1 MKRPDHIRVR
11 GARVNNL
18 RNIDVDIPLDALV
31 GVAGVSGSG
40 KSSLALDVLYAE
52 GSRRY
57 LDALSTYT
65 RRRMTQA
72 RRPQVDA
79 VSYLPP
85 ALALRQRPG
94 VGGMRSTFGTM
105 TELLNV
111 LRLMFSRLGSHRCPN
126 GHACPP
132 SLAVAAE
139 REMVCGQCGASFMG
153 PGAEDLAF
161 NSTGA
166 CLRCQG
172 TGIVRDVDDA
182 TLVPDESMTID
193 EGAVVPWR
201 TFGFNVQPDIVREFG
216 VRTDVPFSELTD
228 AERDIVFHGPEEKK
242 HIVIPSVKG
251 IHELDFTFR
260 NARLTVLK
268 ELERATDEKRFA
280 KVAKFLVERTCPD
293 CGGTRLSA
301 AARAPR
307 IGEYGL
313 ADVTAWALRD
323 VLTWGRRVPDMMPR
337 DMRPMAQTLSTTL
350 LEMGERLMQ
359 LGLGYL
365 TLDRSAAS
373 LSTGERQRAQLSRA
387 VRNETT
393 GVLYVLDEPSTGL
406 HPANIE
412 GLIGVMHDLLDAGN
426 SVLFVDHDVRVLR
439 AADHFIEMGPGAG
452 VQGGHVIAQ
461 GTPEQIAANPRSRI
475 AGFLNGGEPAV
486 VRGRVPLPPLP
497 ADWTVPGVQGDDDAD
512 GNGIGND
519 GVAGVAAQD
528 GGIGDGDDA
537 DRVGGAGDV
546 GHGTAAAPAE
556 SADRIGAADHAERAD
571 HDGCDDQSWIRL
583 STSAIHTVKPLDVA
597 IPSGRLTAVT
607 GVSGSGKTTMVLESL
622 VPALESCSGDGA
634 LPAHV
639 TSIDPAGI
647 ERVRIVDS
655 TPIGINVRSTL
666 ATYSGIMDM
675 LRRAFAGTATAK
687 ARGLKVADFSY
698 NTGSLRCPQCDGT
711 GQVDL
716 DVQFLPDV
724 TIPCPDCAGRRYRPE
739 ADAVRLAT
747 PNRPQGMTLPQVLAL
762 SVSEALEVFAPAGK
776 TRRSGGWA
784 DTSAERSASERQD
797 TQPGTSTVASRH
809 SNESSHDCGA
819 AQSDEHGS
827 DAAALAAGD
836 MISANLLRRIHTA
849 LATLDDLGLGYLT
862 LGEDTPSL
870 SGGEAQRLKLSNELG
885 KRQGTSMFV
894 LDEPTTGL
902 HPLDVRTLI
911 EVLQR
916 LLDGGATIVVI
927 EHDLD
932 MIANADFVIDMGP
945 GGGEDGGRIVAAG
958 TPEQIAA
965 NPASVTG
972 RYLAP
977 VLR

>member
-1 MKRPDHIRVR
+1 MGGRPDAVKVR

-18 RNIDVDIPLDALV
+18 RNVDVDIPLGSLV
-31 GVAGVSGSG
+31 GIAGVSGSG

-72 RRPQVDA
+72 RRPQVDEI
-79 VSYLPP
+79 SYLPP

-94 VGGMRSTFGTM
+94 AGGMRSTFGTM

-111 LRLMFSRLGSHRCPN
+111 LRLMFSRLASHRCPN
-126 GHACPP
+126 GHYAPP
-132 SLAVAAE
+132 SLDVATGADT
-139 REMVCGQCGASFMG
+139 VCPECGVAFMG

-172 TGIVRDVDDA
+172 TGIVREVDDA
-182 TLVPDESMTID
+182 TLVPDESLTID

-216 VRTDVPFSELTD
+216 VRTNVPFRNLTD
-228 AERDIVFHGPEEKK
+228 AEREIVFNGPEEKK
-242 HIVIPSVKG
+242 HIVVTSMKG
-251 IHELDFTFR
+251 VHDLDFTFR

-268 ELERATDEKRFA
+268 ELERAVDEKRFA

-293 CGGTRLSA
+293 CGGTRLSE

-307 IGEYGL
+307 IGGYGL
-313 ADVTAWALRD
+313 AEVTAMPLRD
-323 VLTWGRRVPDMMPR
+323 VLAWAKGVPDALPAEMR
-337 DMRPMAQTLSTTL
+337 DMAATLVATL
-350 LEMGERLMQ
+350 QEMGGRLMQ

-365 TLDRSAAS
+365 ALDRSSAS

-426 SVLFVDHDVRVLR
+426 SVVFVDHDVRVLR
-439 AADHFIEMGPGAG
+439 AADRFIEMGPGAG
-452 VQGGHVIAQ
+452 REGGRVVAQ
-461 GTPEQIAANPRSRI
+461 GTPDEIAANHDSRI
-475 AGFLNGGEPAV
+475 AGFLTGREASV
-486 VRGRVPLPPLP
+486 VRERAVIPPLP
-497 ADWTVPGVQGDDDAD
+497 SDWTGPVPGVVGEFD
-512 GNGIGND
+512 GTGSVSD
-519 GVAGVAAQD
+519 SV
-528 GGIGDGDDA
+528 GGRNLAIEAVSDGDA
-537 DRVGGAGDV
+537 GQYAIGG
-546 GHGTAAAPAE
+546 E
-556 SADRIGAADHAERAD
+556 SATDRTWLRMATAP
-571 HDGCDDQSWIRL
+571 
-583 STSAIHTVKPLDVA
+583 IHTVRALDVA
-597 IPSGRLTAVT
+597 IPRGRLTAVT
-607 GVSGSGKTTMVLESL
+607 GVSGSGKTTMILESL
-622 VPALESCSGDGA
+622 VPAIEACTEDRP

-639 TSIDPAGI
+639 TSIDPAGV

-666 ATYSGIMDM
+666 ATYSGVMDM
-675 LRRAFAGTATAK
+675 LRRAFAATDAAK
-687 ARGLKVADFSY
+687 ARGFKLADFSY

-711 GQVDL
+711 GRVDL
-716 DVQFLPDV
+716 DIQFLPDV
-724 TIPCPDCAGRRYRPE
+724 TIPCPSCEGRRFRPE

-747 PNRPQGMTLPQVLAL
+747 PGRPLGLTMSEVLAL
-762 SVSEALEVFAPAGK
+762 SVDEALAVFDSKKDAEREVGSSTSDDPVSPDDVVRAGSSVRDADAVPAGRGDLIAPAL
-776 TRRSGGWA
+776 
-784 DTSAERSASERQD
+784 
-797 TQPGTSTVASRH
+797 
-809 SNESSHDCGA
+809 C
-819 AQSDEHGS
+819 
-827 DAAALAAGD
+827 
-836 MISANLLRRIHTA
+836 RRIHTA
-849 LATLDDLGLGYLT
+849 LETLSSLGLGYLT

-885 KRQGTSMFV
+885 KKQHTSMFV

-911 EVLQR
+911 GVLQR

-945 GGGEDGGRIVAAG
+945 GGGEDGGRIVAVG
-958 TPEQIAA
+958 TPEDIAD
-965 NPASVTG
+965 NPDSLTG
-972 RYLAP
+972 RYLKS
-977 VLR
+977 VL

>member
-1 MKRPDHIRVR
+1 MGGRPDAVKVR

-18 RNIDVDIPLDALV
+18 RNVDVDIPLGSLV
-31 GVAGVSGSG
+31 GIAGVSGSG

-72 RRPQVDA
+72 RRPQVDSI
-79 VSYLPP
+79 SYLPP
-85 ALALRQRPG
+85 ALALHQRPG
-94 VGGMRSTFGTM
+94 AGGMRSTFGTM

-111 LRLMFSRLGSHRCPN
+111 LRLMFSRLASHRCPN
-126 GHACPP
+126 GHYCPP
-132 SLAVAAE
+132 SLAVATGADT
-139 REMVCGQCGASFMG
+139 VCPECGAAFMG

-166 CLRCQG
+166 CPRCQG

-182 TLVPDESMTID
+182 TLVPDESLSID

-216 VRTDVPFSELTD
+216 VRTNVPFRELTE
-228 AERDIVFHGPEEKK
+228 AEREIVFNGPEEKK
-242 HIVIPSVKG
+242 HIVVTSMKG
-251 IHELDFTFR
+251 VHDLDFTFR

-268 ELERATDEKRFA
+268 EFDRAVDEKRFA

-293 CGGTRLSA
+293 CDGTRLGD

-307 IGEYGL
+307 IGAYGL
-313 ADVTAWALRD
+313 AEVTSWALRD
-323 VLTWGRRVPDMMPR
+323 ILDWGKGVPAMLPA
-337 DMRPMAQTLSTTL
+337 DMREMAETLTATL
-350 LEMGERLMQ
+350 LEMGGRLIQ

-365 TLDRSAAS
+365 TLARSSAS
-373 LSTGERQRAQLSRA
+373 LSTGERQRAQLARA

-426 SVLFVDHDVRVLR
+426 SVVFVDHDVRVLR
-439 AADHFIEMGPGAG
+439 AADRFIEMGPGAG
-452 VQGGHVIAQ
+452 REGGRVVAQ
-461 GTPEQIAANPRSRI
+461 GTPDEIAANHDSRI
-475 AGFLNGGEPAV
+475 AGFLTGREASV
-486 VRGRVPLPPLP
+486 VRERAVIPSLPS
-497 ADWTVPGVQGDDDAD
+497 DWTGPVPGVVGEFD
-512 GNGIGND
+512 GTGSVSD
-519 GVAGVAAQD
+519 SV
-528 GGIGDGDDA
+528 GGRNLAIEAVSDGDA
-537 DRVGGAGDV
+537 GQYAIGGEFATDRTWLRMA
-546 GHGTAAAPAE
+546 TAP
-556 SADRIGAADHAERAD
+556 
-571 HDGCDDQSWIRL
+571 
-583 STSAIHTVKPLDVA
+583 IHTVRALDVA
-597 IPSGRLTAVT
+597 IPRGRLTAVT
-607 GVSGSGKTTMVLESL
+607 GVSGSGKTTMILESL
-622 VPALESCSGDGA
+622 VPAIEACTEDRP

-639 TSIDPAGI
+639 TSIDPAGV

-666 ATYSGIMDM
+666 ATYSGVMDM
-675 LRRAFAGTATAK
+675 LRRAFAATDAAK
-687 ARGLKVADFSY
+687 ARGFKLADFSY

-711 GQVDL
+711 GRVDL
-716 DVQFLPDV
+716 DIQFLPDV
-724 TIPCPDCAGRRYRPE
+724 TIPCPSCEGRRYRPE

-747 PNRPQGMTLPQVLAL
+747 PGRPRGLTMPQMLAL
-762 SVSEALEVFAPAGK
+762 SVDEALAVFDSKKDAEREVGSSTSHDPVSQDDVVRAGSSVRDADAVPAG
-776 TRRSGGWA
+776 R
-784 DTSAERSASERQD
+784 
-797 TQPGTSTVASRH
+797 
-809 SNESSHDCGA
+809 
-819 AQSDEHGS
+819 
-827 DAAALAAGD
+827 GD
-836 MISANLLRRIHTA
+836 LIAPTLCRRIHAA
-849 LATLDDLGLGYLT
+849 LETLSSLGLGYLT

-885 KRQGTSMFV
+885 RRQHTSMFV

-911 EVLQR
+911 GVLQR

-945 GGGEDGGRIVAAG
+945 GGGEDGGRIVAVG
-958 TPEQIAA
+958 TPEDIAD
-965 NPASVTG
+965 NPDSLTG
-972 RYLAP
+972 RYLKS
-977 VLR
+977 VL

>member
-1 MKRPDHIRVR
+1 MPKAIKIT

-18 RNIDVDIPLDALV
+18 KNIDVSIPLDELV
-31 GVAGVSGSG
+31 GIAGVSGSG

-72 RRPQVDA
+72 RRPQVDEI
-79 VSYLPP
+79 SYLPP

-94 VGGMRSTFGTM
+94 AGGMRSTFGTM

-126 GHACPP
+126 GHYAPP
-132 SLAVAAE
+132 SLDVATGADT
-139 REMVCGQCGASFMG
+139 VCPECGVSFMG

-172 TGIVRDVDDA
+172 TGIVREVDDS
-182 TLVPDESMTID
+182 TLVPDESLTID

-216 VRTDVPFSELTD
+216 VRTNVPFRNLTD
-228 AERDIVFHGPEEKK
+228 AEREIVFNGPEEKK
-242 HIVIPSVKG
+242 HIVVTSMKG
-251 IHELDFTFR
+251 VHDLDFTFR

-268 ELERATDEKRFA
+268 ELERAADEKRFA

-293 CGGTRLSA
+293 CDGTRLSD

-313 ADVTAWALRD
+313 AEVTAWPLRD
-323 VLTWGRRVPDMMPR
+323 VLAWSKDVPDALPSEMR
-337 DMRPMAQTLSTTL
+337 DMAVTLVTTL
-350 LEMGERLMQ
+350 QEMGDRLMQ

-365 TLDRSAAS
+365 TLDRSSAS

-426 SVLFVDHDVRVLR
+426 SVVFVDHDVRVLR

-452 VQGGHVIAQ
+452 REGGRILAQ
-461 GTPEQIAANPRSRI
+461 GTPDQIAANPDSRI
-475 AGFLNGGEPAV
+475 AGFLTGREPSV
-486 VRGRVPLPPLP
+486 VRERAAIPPLP
-497 ADWTVPGVQGDDDAD
+497 ADWAEVTAGSAVSPD
-512 GNGIGND
+512 GEGEYAPSA
-519 GVAGVAAQD
+519 VS
-528 GGIGDGDDA
+528 
-537 DRVGGAGDV
+537 DV
-546 GHGTAAAPAE
+546 DAE
-556 SADRIGAADHAERAD
+556 SSAFGCESGANHPWLRMATAP
-571 HDGCDDQSWIRL
+571 
-583 STSAIHTVKPLDVA
+583 IHTVHALDVA
-597 IPSGRLTAVT
+597 IPRGRLTAVT
-607 GVSGSGKTTMVLESL
+607 GVSGSGKTTMILESL
-622 VPALESCSGDGA
+622 VPAIEACTEDRP

-647 ERVRIVDS
+647 DRVRIVDS

-666 ATYSGIMDM
+666 ATYSGVMDM
-675 LRRAFAGTATAK
+675 LRRAFAGTGA
-687 ARGLKVADFSY
+687 ARAHGYKVADFSY

-711 GQVDL
+711 GRVDL
-716 DVQFLPDV
+716 DIQFLPDV
-724 TIPCPDCAGRRYRPE
+724 TIPCPGCEGRRFRVE
-739 ADAVRLAT
+739 ADAVRLVT
-747 PNRPQGMTLPQVLAL
+747 STRPQGLTMPEVLAL
-762 SVSEALEVFAPAGK
+762 SVDEALAVFDPKGSVKCEMRDAAP
-776 TRRSGGWA
+776 
-784 DTSAERSASERQD
+784 
-797 TQPGTSTVASRH
+797 VASNGLVAGGDTAMRT
-809 SNESSHDCGA
+809 
-819 AQSDEHGS
+819 S
-827 DAAALAAGD
+827 DAIRAGVD
-836 MISANLLRRIHTA
+836 DRIAPTLCRRIHSA
-849 LATLDDLGLGYLT
+849 LETLSSLGLGYLT

-885 KRQGTSMFV
+885 KKQHTSMFV

-911 EVLQR
+911 GVLQR

-945 GGGEDGGRIVAAG
+945 GGGEDGGRIVAIGA
-958 TPEQIAA
+958 PEDIAD
-965 NPASVTG
+965 NPDSLTG
-972 RYLAP
+972 RYLRS
-977 VLR
+977 VL

>member
-1 MKRPDHIRVR
+1 MGGRPDAVKVR

-18 RNIDVDIPLDALV
+18 RNVDVDIPLDSLV
-31 GVAGVSGSG
+31 GIAGVSGSG
-40 KSSLALDVLYAE
+40 KSSLAFDVLYAE

-72 RRPQVDA
+72 RRPQVDSI
-79 VSYLPP
+79 SYLPP
-85 ALALRQRPG
+85 ALALHQRPG
-94 VGGMRSTFGTM
+94 AGGMRSTFGTM

-111 LRLMFSRLGSHRCPN
+111 LRLMFSSLASHRCPN
-126 GHACPP
+126 GHYHAPTI
-132 SLAVAAE
+132 AVAAE
-139 REMVCGQCGASFMG
+139 SPMFCEECGERIMP

-166 CLRCQG
+166 CPRCQG

-182 TLVPDESMTID
+182 TLVPDESLSID

-216 VRTDVPFSELTD
+216 VRTNVPFRELTET
-228 AERDIVFHGPEEKK
+228 EREIVFNGPEEKK
-242 HIVIPSVKG
+242 HIVVTSMKG
-251 IHELDFTFR
+251 VHDLDFTFR

-268 ELERATDEKRFA
+268 ELDRAVDEKRFA
-280 KVAKFLVERTCPD
+280 KVAKFLAERTCPD
-293 CGGTRLSA
+293 CGGTRLSD

-307 IGEYGL
+307 IGGVGL
-313 ADVTAWALRD
+313 AEVTAWPLRD
-323 VLTWGRRVPDMMPR
+323 VLEWSKDVPDALPSEMR
-337 DMRPMAQTLSTTL
+337 DMAVTLVTTL
-350 LEMGERLMQ
+350 QEMGDRLMQ

-365 TLDRSAAS
+365 TLDRSSAS

-426 SVLFVDHDVRVLR
+426 SVVFVDHDVRVLR
-439 AADHFIEMGPGAG
+439 AADRFIEMGPGAG
-452 VQGGHVIAQ
+452 REGGRILAQ
-461 GTPEQIAANPRSRI
+461 GTPDQIAANPDSRI
-475 AGFLNGGEPAV
+475 AGFLTGREPSV
-486 VRGRVPLPPLP
+486 VRERAAIPPLP
-497 ADWTVPGVQGDDDAD
+497 ADWAEVTAGSAVSPD
-512 GNGIGND
+512 GEGEYAPSA
-519 GVAGVAAQD
+519 VS
-528 GGIGDGDDA
+528 
-537 DRVGGAGDV
+537 DV
-546 GHGTAAAPAE
+546 DAE
-556 SADRIGAADHAERAD
+556 SSAFGCESGANHPWLRMATAP
-571 HDGCDDQSWIRL
+571 
-583 STSAIHTVKPLDVA
+583 IHTVHALDVA
-597 IPSGRLTAVT
+597 IPRGRLTAVT
-607 GVSGSGKTTMVLESL
+607 GVSGSGKTTMILESL
-622 VPALESCSGDGA
+622 VPAIEASTEDRP

-639 TSIDPAGI
+639 TSIDPAGV

-666 ATYSGIMDM
+666 ATYSGVMDM
-675 LRRAFAGTATAK
+675 LRRAFAATDAAK
-687 ARGLKVADFSY
+687 ARGFKLADFSY

-711 GQVDL
+711 GRVDL
-716 DVQFLPDV
+716 DIQFLPDV
-724 TIPCPDCAGRRYRPE
+724 TIPCPSCEGRRYRPE

-747 PNRPQGMTLPQVLAL
+747 PGRPRGLTMPQMLAL
-762 SVSEALEVFAPAGK
+762 SVDEALAVFDPKKDAERAVGSSTSGEPVSQDDVVRAGSSARGVGAVPAG
-776 TRRSGGWA
+776 R
-784 DTSAERSASERQD
+784 
-797 TQPGTSTVASRH
+797 
-809 SNESSHDCGA
+809 
-819 AQSDEHGS
+819 
-827 DAAALAAGD
+827 GD
-836 MISANLLRRIHTA
+836 LIAPTLCRRIHAA
-849 LATLDDLGLGYLT
+849 LETLSSLGLGYLT

-885 KRQGTSMFV
+885 RRQHTSMFV

-911 EVLQR
+911 GVLQR

-945 GGGEDGGRIVAAG
+945 GGGEDGGRIVAVG
-958 TPEQIAA
+958 TPEDIAD
-965 NPASVTG
+965 NPDSLTG
-972 RYLAP
+972 RYLKS
-977 VLR
+977 VL

>member
-1 MKRPDHIRVR
+1 MGGRPDAVKVR

-18 RNIDVDIPLDALV
+18 RNVDVDIPLGSLV
-31 GVAGVSGSG
+31 GIAGVSGSG

-72 RRPQVDA
+72 RRPQVDSI
-79 VSYLPP
+79 SYLPP
-85 ALALRQRPG
+85 ALALHQRPG
-94 VGGMRSTFGTM
+94 AGGMRSTFGTM

-111 LRLMFSRLGSHRCPN
+111 LRLMFSRLASHRCPN
-126 GHACPP
+126 GHYCPP
-132 SLAVAAE
+132 SLAVATGADT
-139 REMVCGQCGASFMG
+139 VCPECGAAFMG

-166 CLRCQG
+166 CPRCQG

-182 TLVPDESMTID
+182 TLVPDESLSID

-216 VRTDVPFSELTD
+216 VRTNVPFRELTE
-228 AERDIVFHGPEEKK
+228 AEREIVFNGPEEKK
-242 HIVIPSVKG
+242 HIVVTSMKG
-251 IHELDFTFR
+251 VHDLDFTFR

-268 ELERATDEKRFA
+268 EFDRAVDEKRFA

-293 CGGTRLSA
+293 CDGTRLGD

-307 IGEYGL
+307 IGAYGL
-313 ADVTAWALRD
+313 AEVTSWALRD
-323 VLTWGRRVPDMMPR
+323 ILDWGKGVPAMLPA
-337 DMRPMAQTLSTTL
+337 DMREMAETLTATL
-350 LEMGERLMQ
+350 LEMGGRLIQ

-365 TLDRSAAS
+365 TLDRSSAS
-373 LSTGERQRAQLSRA
+373 LSTGERQRAQLARA

-426 SVLFVDHDVRVLR
+426 SVVFVDHDVRVLR
-439 AADHFIEMGPGAG
+439 AADRFIEMGPGAG
-452 VQGGHVIAQ
+452 REGGRVVAQ
-461 GTPEQIAANPRSRI
+461 GTPDEIAANPDSRI
-475 AGFLNGGEPAV
+475 AGFLTGREASV
-486 VRGRVPLPPLP
+486 VRERAVIPPLP
-497 ADWTVPGVQGDDDAD
+497 SDWTGPVPGVVGEFD
-512 GNGIGND
+512 GTGSVSD
-519 GVAGVAAQD
+519 SV
-528 GGIGDGDDA
+528 GGRNLAIEAVSDGDAGQYAIGGESAA
-537 DRVGGAGDV
+537 DRTWLRMA
-546 GHGTAAAPAE
+546 TAP
-556 SADRIGAADHAERAD
+556 
-571 HDGCDDQSWIRL
+571 
-583 STSAIHTVKPLDVA
+583 IHTVRALDVA
-597 IPSGRLTAVT
+597 IPRGRLTAVT
-607 GVSGSGKTTMVLESL
+607 GVSGSGKTTMILESL
-622 VPALESCSGDGA
+622 VPAIEACTEDRP

-639 TSIDPAGI
+639 TSIDPAGV

-666 ATYSGIMDM
+666 ATYSGVMDM
-675 LRRAFAGTATAK
+675 LRRAFAATDAAK
-687 ARGLKVADFSY
+687 ARGLRLADFSY

-711 GQVDL
+711 GRVDL
-716 DVQFLPDV
+716 DIQFLPDV
-724 TIPCPDCAGRRYRPE
+724 TIPCPSCEGRRYRPE

-747 PNRPQGMTLPQVLAL
+747 PGRPRGLTMPQMLAL
-762 SVSEALEVFAPAGK
+762 SVDEALAVFDSKKDAEREVGSSTSDDPTSRDDVVWAGSSVRDADAVPAG
-776 TRRSGGWA
+776 R
-784 DTSAERSASERQD
+784 
-797 TQPGTSTVASRH
+797 
-809 SNESSHDCGA
+809 
-819 AQSDEHGS
+819 
-827 DAAALAAGD
+827 GD
-836 MISANLLRRIHTA
+836 LIAPTLCRRIHAA
-849 LATLDDLGLGYLT
+849 LETLSSLGLGYLT

-885 KRQGTSMFV
+885 RRQHTSMFV

-911 EVLQR
+911 GVLQR

-945 GGGEDGGRIVAAG
+945 GGGEDGGRIVAVG
-958 TPEQIAA
+958 TPEDIAD
-965 NPASVTG
+965 NPDSLTG
-972 RYLAP
+972 RYLKS
-977 VLR
+977 VL

>member
-1 MKRPDHIRVR
+1 MGGRPDAVKVR

-18 RNIDVDIPLDALV
+18 RNVDVDIPLDSLV
-31 GVAGVSGSG
+31 GIAGVSGSG

-72 RRPQVDA
+72 RRPQVDSI
-79 VSYLPP
+79 SYLPP
-85 ALALRQRPG
+85 ALALHQRPG
-94 VGGMRSTFGTM
+94 AGGMRSTFGTM

-111 LRLMFSRLGSHRCPN
+111 LRLMFSRLASHRCPN
-126 GHACPP
+126 GHYCPP
-132 SLAVAAE
+132 SLAVATGADT
-139 REMVCGQCGASFMG
+139 VCPECGAAFMG

-166 CLRCQG
+166 CPRCQG

-182 TLVPDESMTID
+182 TLVPDESLSID

-216 VRTDVPFSELTD
+216 VRTNVPFRELTE
-228 AERDIVFHGPEEKK
+228 AEREIVFNGPEEKK
-242 HIVIPSVKG
+242 HIVVTSMKG
-251 IHELDFTFR
+251 VHDLDFTFR

-268 ELERATDEKRFA
+268 ELDRAVDEKRFA

-293 CGGTRLSA
+293 CDGTRLSD

-307 IGEYGL
+307 IGSYGL
-313 ADVTAWALRD
+313 AEVTSWALRD
-323 VLTWGRRVPDMMPR
+323 ILDWGKGVPAMLPA
-337 DMRPMAQTLSTTL
+337 DMREMAETLTATL
-350 LEMGERLMQ
+350 LEMGGRLMQ

-365 TLDRSAAS
+365 TLDRSSAS
-373 LSTGERQRAQLSRA
+373 LSTGERQRAQLARA

-426 SVLFVDHDVRVLR
+426 SVVFVDHDVRVLR
-439 AADHFIEMGPGAG
+439 AADRFIEMGPGAG
-452 VQGGHVIAQ
+452 REGGRVVAQ
-461 GTPEQIAANPRSRI
+461 GTPDEIAANPDSRI
-475 AGFLNGGEPAV
+475 AGFLTGREASV
-486 VRGRVPLPPLP
+486 VRERAVIPPLP
-497 ADWTVPGVQGDDDAD
+497 SDWTGPVPGVVGEFDGTGSVPDLVGGRNLAIEAVSDDDA
-512 GNGIGND
+512 GQYAIG
-519 GVAGVAAQD
+519 G
-528 GGIGDGDDA
+528 
-537 DRVGGAGDV
+537 
-546 GHGTAAAPAE
+546 E
-556 SADRIGAADHAERAD
+556 SATDCTWLRMATAP
-571 HDGCDDQSWIRL
+571 
-583 STSAIHTVKPLDVA
+583 IHTVHALDVA
-597 IPSGRLTAVT
+597 IPRGRLTAVT
-607 GVSGSGKTTMVLESL
+607 GVSGSGKTTMILESL
-622 VPALESCSGDGA
+622 VPAIEACTEDRP

-639 TSIDPAGI
+639 TSIDPAGV

-666 ATYSGIMDM
+666 ATYSGVMDM
-675 LRRAFAGTATAK
+675 LRRAFAGTDAAK
-687 ARGLKVADFSY
+687 RKGYKVADFSY

-711 GQVDL
+711 GRVDL
-716 DVQFLPDV
+716 DIQFLPDV
-724 TIPCPDCAGRRYRPE
+724 TIPCPSCEGRRYRPE

-747 PNRPQGMTLPQVLAL
+747 PGRPRGLTMPQMLAL
-762 SVSEALEVFAPAGK
+762 SVDEALAVFDPK
-776 TRRSGGWA
+776 K
-784 DTSAERSASERQD
+784 DAEREAGS
-797 TQPGTSTVASRH
+797 ST
-809 SNESSHDCGA
+809 
-819 AQSDEHGS
+819 SDEPVSQDDVVRDGS
-827 DAAALAAGD
+827 SARGAGAVPD
-836 MISANLLRRIHTA
+836 GRGDLIAPTLCRRIHAA
-849 LATLDDLGLGYLT
+849 LETLSSLGLGYLT

-885 KRQGTSMFV
+885 KKQSTSMFV

-911 EVLQR
+911 GVLQR

-945 GGGEDGGRIVAAG
+945 GGGEDGGRIVAVG
-958 TPEQIAA
+958 TPEDVAD
-965 NPASVTG
+965 NPDSLTG
-972 RYLAP
+972 RYLKS
-977 VLR
+977 VL

>member
-1 MKRPDHIRVR
+1 MGGRPDAVKVR

-18 RNIDVDIPLDALV
+18 RNVDVDIPLGSLV
-31 GVAGVSGSG
+31 GIAGVSGSG

-72 RRPQVDA
+72 RRPQVDSI
-79 VSYLPP
+79 SYLPP
-85 ALALRQRPG
+85 ALALHQRPG
-94 VGGMRSTFGTM
+94 AGGMRSTFGTM

-111 LRLMFSRLGSHRCPN
+111 LRLMFSRLASHRCPN
-126 GHACPP
+126 GHYHAPTI
-132 SLAVAAE
+132 AVAAE
-139 REMVCGQCGASFMG
+139 SPMFCEECGERIMP

-166 CLRCQG
+166 CPRCQG

-182 TLVPDESMTID
+182 TLVPDESLSID

-216 VRTDVPFSELTD
+216 VRTNVPFRELTE
-228 AERDIVFHGPEEKK
+228 AEREIVFNGPEEKK
-242 HIVIPSVKG
+242 HIVVTSMKG
-251 IHELDFTFR
+251 VHDLDFTFR

-268 ELERATDEKRFA
+268 ELDRAVDEKRFA

-293 CGGTRLSA
+293 CDGTRLSD

-307 IGEYGL
+307 IGGYGL
-313 ADVTAWALRD
+313 AEVTAMPLRD
-323 VLTWGRRVPDMMPR
+323 VLAWAKGVPDALPAEMR
-337 DMRPMAQTLSTTL
+337 DMAATLVATL
-350 LEMGERLMQ
+350 QEMGGRLMQ

-365 TLDRSAAS
+365 TLDRSSAS
-373 LSTGERQRAQLSRA
+373 LSTGERQRAQLARA

-426 SVLFVDHDVRVLR
+426 SVVFVDHDVRVLR
-439 AADHFIEMGPGAG
+439 AADRFIEMGPGAG
-452 VQGGHVIAQ
+452 REGGRILAQ
-461 GTPEQIAANPRSRI
+461 GTPEQIAVNPESRI
-475 AGFLNGGEPAV
+475 AGFLTGREPSVIRERAAI
-486 VRGRVPLPPLP
+486 PSLP
-497 ADWTVPGVQGDDDAD
+497 ADWTGPLPTDWAGQSPAISGTSA
-512 GNGIGND
+512 
-519 GVAGVAAQD
+519 AGVASFPD
-528 GGIGDGDDA
+528 IEEE
-537 DRVGGAGDV
+537 DV
-546 GHGTAAAPAE
+546 AVAE
-556 SADRIGAADHAERAD
+556 SDVDAE
-571 HDGCDDQSWIRL
+571 QSAV
-583 STSAIHTVKPLDVA
+583 SCESATNRRWLRMATAPIHTVHALDVA
-597 IPSGRLTAVT
+597 IPRGRLTAVT
-607 GVSGSGKTTMVLESL
+607 GVSGSGKTTMILESL
-622 VPALESCSGDGA
+622 VPAIEACTEDRP

-639 TSIDPAGI
+639 TSIDPAGV

-666 ATYSGIMDM
+666 ATYSGVMDM
-675 LRRAFAGTATAK
+675 LRRAFAATDAAK
-687 ARGLKVADFSY
+687 ARGFKLADFSY

-711 GQVDL
+711 GRVDL
-716 DVQFLPDV
+716 DIQFLPDV
-724 TIPCPDCAGRRYRPE
+724 TIPCPSCEGRRYRPE

-747 PNRPQGMTLPQVLAL
+747 PGRPRGLTMPQMLAL
-762 SVSEALEVFAPAGK
+762 SVDEALAVFDPKKDAERAVGSSTSGEPVSQDDVVRAGSSARGAGAVPAG
-776 TRRSGGWA
+776 R
-784 DTSAERSASERQD
+784 
-797 TQPGTSTVASRH
+797 
-809 SNESSHDCGA
+809 
-819 AQSDEHGS
+819 
-827 DAAALAAGD
+827 GD
-836 MISANLLRRIHTA
+836 LIAPTLCRRIHAA
-849 LATLDDLGLGYLT
+849 LETLSSLGLGYLT

-885 KRQGTSMFV
+885 KKQHTSMFV

-911 EVLQR
+911 GVLQR

-945 GGGEDGGRIVAAG
+945 GGGEDGGRIVAIGA
-958 TPEQIAA
+958 PEDIAD
-965 NPASVTG
+965 NPDSLTG
-972 RYLAP
+972 RYLKS
-977 VLR
+977 VL

>member
-1 MKRPDHIRVR
+1 MGGRPDAVKVR

-18 RNIDVDIPLDALV
+18 RNVDVDIPLGSLV
-31 GVAGVSGSG
+31 GIAGVSGSG

-72 RRPQVDA
+72 RRPQVDSI
-79 VSYLPP
+79 SYLPP
-85 ALALRQRPG
+85 ALALHQRPG
-94 VGGMRSTFGTM
+94 AGGMRSTFGTM

-111 LRLMFSRLGSHRCPN
+111 LRLMFSRLASHRCPN
-126 GHACPP
+126 GHYCPP
-132 SLAVAAE
+132 SLAVATGADT
-139 REMVCGQCGASFMG
+139 VCPECGAAFMG

-166 CLRCQG
+166 CPRCQG

-182 TLVPDESMTID
+182 TLVPDESLSID

-216 VRTDVPFSELTD
+216 VRTNVPFRELTE
-228 AERDIVFHGPEEKK
+228 AEREIVFNGPEEKK
-242 HIVIPSVKG
+242 HIVVTSMKG
-251 IHELDFTFR
+251 VHDLDFTFR

-268 ELERATDEKRFA
+268 ELDRAVDEKRFA

-293 CGGTRLSA
+293 CDGTRLSD

-307 IGEYGL
+307 IGSYGL
-313 ADVTAWALRD
+313 AEVTSWALRD
-323 VLTWGRRVPDMMPR
+323 ILDWGKGVPAMLPA
-337 DMRPMAQTLSTTL
+337 DMREMAETLTATL
-350 LEMGERLMQ
+350 LEMGGRLIQ

-365 TLDRSAAS
+365 TLDRSSAS
-373 LSTGERQRAQLSRA
+373 LSTGERQRAQLARA

-426 SVLFVDHDVRVLR
+426 SVVFVDHDVRVLR
-439 AADHFIEMGPGAG
+439 AADRFIEMGPGAG
-452 VQGGHVIAQ
+452 REGGRVVAQ
-461 GTPEQIAANPRSRI
+461 GTPDEIAANHDSRI
-475 AGFLNGGEPAV
+475 AGFLTGREASV
-486 VRGRVPLPPLP
+486 VRERAVIPPLP
-497 ADWTVPGVQGDDDAD
+497 SDWTGPVPGVVGEFD
-512 GNGIGND
+512 GTGSVSD
-519 GVAGVAAQD
+519 SV
-528 GGIGDGDDA
+528 GGRNLAIEAVSDGDA
-537 DRVGGAGDV
+537 GQYAIGG
-546 GHGTAAAPAE
+546 E
-556 SADRIGAADHAERAD
+556 SATDRTWLRMATAP
-571 HDGCDDQSWIRL
+571 
-583 STSAIHTVKPLDVA
+583 IHTVRALDVA
-597 IPSGRLTAVT
+597 IPRGRLTAVT
-607 GVSGSGKTTMVLESL
+607 GVSGSGKTTMILESL
-622 VPALESCSGDGA
+622 VPAIEACTEDRP

-639 TSIDPAGI
+639 TSIDPAGV

-666 ATYSGIMDM
+666 ATYSGVMDM
-675 LRRAFAGTATAK
+675 LRRAFAATDAAK
-687 ARGLKVADFSY
+687 ARGFKLADFSY

-711 GQVDL
+711 GRVDL
-716 DVQFLPDV
+716 DIQFLPDV
-724 TIPCPDCAGRRYRPE
+724 TIPCPSCEGRRYRPE

-747 PNRPQGMTLPQVLAL
+747 PGRPRGLTMPQMLAL
-762 SVSEALEVFAPAGK
+762 SVDEALAVFDSKKDAEREVGSSTSDDPTSRDDVVRAGSSVRDAGAVPAG
-776 TRRSGGWA
+776 R
-784 DTSAERSASERQD
+784 
-797 TQPGTSTVASRH
+797 
-809 SNESSHDCGA
+809 
-819 AQSDEHGS
+819 
-827 DAAALAAGD
+827 GD
-836 MISANLLRRIHTA
+836 LIAPTLCRRIHAA
-849 LATLDDLGLGYLT
+849 LETLSSLGLGYLT

-885 KRQGTSMFV
+885 RRQHTSMFV

-911 EVLQR
+911 GVLQR

-945 GGGEDGGRIVAAG
+945 GGGEDGGRIVAVGA
-958 TPEQIAA
+958 PEDIAV
-965 NPASVTG
+965 NPDSLTG
-972 RYLAP
+972 RYLKS
-977 VLR
+977 VL

>member
-1 MKRPDHIRVR
+1 MGGRPDAVKVR

-18 RNIDVDIPLDALV
+18 RNVDVDIPLGSLV
-31 GVAGVSGSG
+31 GIAGVSGSG

-72 RRPQVDA
+72 RRPQVDSI
-79 VSYLPP
+79 SYLPP
-85 ALALRQRPG
+85 ALALHQRPG
-94 VGGMRSTFGTM
+94 AGGMRSTFGTM

-111 LRLMFSRLGSHRCPN
+111 LRLMFSRLASHRCPN
-126 GHACPP
+126 GHYCPP
-132 SLAVAAE
+132 SLAVATGADT
-139 REMVCGQCGASFMG
+139 VCPECGAAFMG

-166 CLRCQG
+166 CPRCQG

-182 TLVPDESMTID
+182 TLVPDESLSID

-216 VRTDVPFSELTD
+216 VRTNVPFRELTE
-228 AERDIVFHGPEEKK
+228 AEREIVFNGPEEKK
-242 HIVIPSVKG
+242 HIVVTSMKG
-251 IHELDFTFR
+251 VHDLDFTFR

-268 ELERATDEKRFA
+268 EFDRAVDEKRFA

-293 CGGTRLSA
+293 CDGTRLGD

-307 IGEYGL
+307 IGSYGL
-313 ADVTAWALRD
+313 AEVTSWALRD
-323 VLTWGRRVPDMMPR
+323 ILDWGKGVPAMLPA
-337 DMRPMAQTLSTTL
+337 DMREMAETLTATL
-350 LEMGERLMQ
+350 LEMGGRLIQ

-365 TLDRSAAS
+365 TLDRSSAS
-373 LSTGERQRAQLSRA
+373 LSTGERQRAQLARA

-426 SVLFVDHDVRVLR
+426 SVVFVDHDVRVLR
-439 AADHFIEMGPGAG
+439 AADRFIEMGPGAG
-452 VQGGHVIAQ
+452 REGGRVVAQ
-461 GTPEQIAANPRSRI
+461 GTPDEIAANPDSRI
-475 AGFLNGGEPAV
+475 AGFLTGREASV
-486 VRGRVPLPPLP
+486 VRERAVIPPLP
-497 ADWTVPGVQGDDDAD
+497 SDWTGPVPGVVGEFD
-512 GNGIGND
+512 GTGSVSD
-519 GVAGVAAQD
+519 SV
-528 GGIGDGDDA
+528 GGRNLAIEAVSDGDAGQCAIGGESAA
-537 DRVGGAGDV
+537 DRTWLRMA
-546 GHGTAAAPAE
+546 TAP
-556 SADRIGAADHAERAD
+556 
-571 HDGCDDQSWIRL
+571 
-583 STSAIHTVKPLDVA
+583 IHTVRALDVA
-597 IPSGRLTAVT
+597 IPRGRLTAVT
-607 GVSGSGKTTMVLESL
+607 GVSGSGKTTMILESL
-622 VPALESCSGDGA
+622 VPAIEACTEDRP

-639 TSIDPAGI
+639 TSIDPAGV

-666 ATYSGIMDM
+666 ATYSGVMDM
-675 LRRAFAGTATAK
+675 LRRAFAATDAAK
-687 ARGLKVADFSY
+687 ARGLRLADFSY

-711 GQVDL
+711 GRVDL
-716 DVQFLPDV
+716 DIQFLPDV
-724 TIPCPDCAGRRYRPE
+724 TIPCPSCEGRRYRPE

-747 PNRPQGMTLPQVLAL
+747 PGRPRGLTMPQMLAL
-762 SVSEALEVFAPAGK
+762 SVDEALAVFDSKKDAEREVGSSTSDDPTSRDDVVWAGSSVRDADAVPAGRGDLIAPAL
-776 TRRSGGWA
+776 
-784 DTSAERSASERQD
+784 
-797 TQPGTSTVASRH
+797 
-809 SNESSHDCGA
+809 C
-819 AQSDEHGS
+819 
-827 DAAALAAGD
+827 
-836 MISANLLRRIHTA
+836 RRIHAA
-849 LATLDDLGLGYLT
+849 LETLSSLGLGYLT

-885 KRQGTSMFV
+885 RRQHTSMFV

-911 EVLQR
+911 GVLQR

-945 GGGEDGGRIVAAG
+945 GGGEDGGRIVAVG
-958 TPEQIAA
+958 TPEDIAD
-965 NPASVTG
+965 NPDSLTG
-972 RYLAP
+972 RYLRS
-977 VLR
+977 VL

>member
-1 MKRPDHIRVR
+1 MGGRPDAVKVR

-18 RNIDVDIPLDALV
+18 RNVDVDIPLGSLV
-31 GVAGVSGSG
+31 GIAGVSGSG

-72 RRPQVDA
+72 RRPQVDSI
-79 VSYLPP
+79 SYLPP
-85 ALALRQRPG
+85 ALALHQRPG
-94 VGGMRSTFGTM
+94 AGGMRSTFGTM

-111 LRLMFSRLGSHRCPN
+111 LRLMFSRLASHRCPN
-126 GHACPP
+126 GHYCPP
-132 SLAVAAE
+132 SLAVATGADT
-139 REMVCGQCGASFMG
+139 VCPECGAAFMG

-166 CLRCQG
+166 CPRCQG

-182 TLVPDESMTID
+182 TLVPDESLSID

-216 VRTDVPFSELTD
+216 VRTNVPFRSLTD
-228 AERDIVFHGPEEKK
+228 AEREIVFNGPEEKK
-242 HIVIPSVKG
+242 HIVVTSMKG
-251 IHELDFTFR
+251 VHDLDFTFR

-268 ELERATDEKRFA
+268 ELERAVDEKRFA

-293 CGGTRLSA
+293 CGGTRLSD

-307 IGEYGL
+307 IGGVGL
-313 ADVTAWALRD
+313 AEVTAWPLRD
-323 VLTWGRRVPDMMPR
+323 VLEWAGRVPDGLPAEMR
-337 DMRPMAQTLSTTL
+337 DMAATLVATL
-350 LEMGERLMQ
+350 REMGGRLMQ

-365 TLDRSAAS
+365 TLDRSSAS

-426 SVLFVDHDVRVLR
+426 SVVFVDHDVRVLR

-452 VQGGHVIAQ
+452 REGGRILAQ
-461 GTPEQIAANPRSRI
+461 GTPDQIAANPDSRI
-475 AGFLNGGEPAV
+475 AGFLTGREPSV
-486 VRGRVPLPPLP
+486 VRERAAIPPLP
-497 ADWTVPGVQGDDDAD
+497 ADWAEVTAGSAVSPD
-512 GNGIGND
+512 GEGEYAPSA
-519 GVAGVAAQD
+519 VS
-528 GGIGDGDDA
+528 
-537 DRVGGAGDV
+537 DV
-546 GHGTAAAPAE
+546 DAE
-556 SADRIGAADHAERAD
+556 SSAFGCESGANHPWLRMATAP
-571 HDGCDDQSWIRL
+571 
-583 STSAIHTVKPLDVA
+583 IHTVHALDVA
-597 IPSGRLTAVT
+597 IPRGRLTAVT
-607 GVSGSGKTTMVLESL
+607 GVSGSGKTTMILESL
-622 VPALESCSGDGA
+622 VPAIEACTEDRP

-647 ERVRIVDS
+647 DRVRIVDS

-666 ATYSGIMDM
+666 ATYSGVMDM
-675 LRRAFAGTATAK
+675 LRRAFAGTGA
-687 ARGLKVADFSY
+687 ARAHGYKLADFSY

-711 GQVDL
+711 GRVDL
-716 DVQFLPDV
+716 DIQFLPDV
-724 TIPCPDCAGRRYRPE
+724 TIPCPSCEGRRYRPE

-747 PNRPQGMTLPQVLAL
+747 PGRPRGLTMPEVLAL
-762 SVSEALEVFAPAGK
+762 SVDEALAVFDPKGSVKCEMRDAG
-776 TRRSGGWA
+776 
-784 DTSAERSASERQD
+784 
-797 TQPGTSTVASRH
+797 PVAS
-809 SNESSHDCGA
+809 NGLVAGGDA
-819 AQSDEHGS
+819 AMRTS
-827 DAAALAAGD
+827 DAIRAGVD
-836 MISANLLRRIHTA
+836 DRIAPTLCRRIHSA
-849 LATLDDLGLGYLT
+849 LETLSSLGLGYLT

-885 KRQGTSMFV
+885 KKQHTSMFV

-911 EVLQR
+911 GVLQR

-945 GGGEDGGRIVAAG
+945 GGGEDGGRIVAVG
-958 TPEQIAA
+958 TPEDIAD
-965 NPASVTG
+965 NPDSLTG
-972 RYLAP
+972 RYLKS
-977 VLR
+977 VL

>member
-1 MKRPDHIRVR
+1 MGGRPDAVKVR

-18 RNIDVDIPLDALV
+18 RNVDVDIPLDSLV
-31 GVAGVSGSG
+31 GIAGVSGSG

-72 RRPQVDA
+72 RRPQVDSI
-79 VSYLPP
+79 SYLPP
-85 ALALRQRPG
+85 ALALHQRPG
-94 VGGMRSTFGTM
+94 AGGMRSTFGTM

-111 LRLMFSRLGSHRCPN
+111 LRLMFSRLASHRCPN
-126 GHACPP
+126 GHYCPP
-132 SLAVAAE
+132 SLSVAADLDI
-139 REMVCGQCGASFMG
+139 VCPECGAAFMG

-166 CLRCQG
+166 CPRCQG

-182 TLVPDESMTID
+182 TLVPDESLSID

-216 VRTDVPFSELTD
+216 VRTNVPFRELTE
-228 AERDIVFHGPEEKK
+228 AEREIVFNGPEEKK
-242 HIVIPSVKG
+242 HIVVTSMKG
-251 IHELDFTFR
+251 VHDLDFTFR

-268 ELERATDEKRFA
+268 ELDRAVDEKRFA

-293 CGGTRLSA
+293 CDGTRLSD

-307 IGEYGL
+307 IGSYGL
-313 ADVTAWALRD
+313 AEVTSWALRD
-323 VLTWGRRVPDMMPR
+323 ILDWGKGVPAMLPA
-337 DMRPMAQTLSTTL
+337 DMREMAETLTATL
-350 LEMGERLMQ
+350 LEMGGRLMQ

-365 TLDRSAAS
+365 TLDRSSAS
-373 LSTGERQRAQLSRA
+373 LSTGERQRAQLARA

-426 SVLFVDHDVRVLR
+426 SVVFVDHDVRVLR
-439 AADHFIEMGPGAG
+439 AADRFIEMGPGAG
-452 VQGGHVIAQ
+452 REGGRVVAQ
-461 GTPEQIAANPRSRI
+461 GTPDEIAANHDSRI
-475 AGFLNGGEPAV
+475 AGFLTGREASV
-486 VRGRVPLPPLP
+486 VRERAVIPPLP
-497 ADWTVPGVQGDDDAD
+497 SDWTGPVPGVVGEFD
-512 GNGIGND
+512 GTGSVSD
-519 GVAGVAAQD
+519 SV
-528 GGIGDGDDA
+528 GGRNLAIEAVSDGDA
-537 DRVGGAGDV
+537 GQYAIGG
-546 GHGTAAAPAE
+546 E
-556 SADRIGAADHAERAD
+556 SATDRTWLRMATAP
-571 HDGCDDQSWIRL
+571 
-583 STSAIHTVKPLDVA
+583 IHTVHALDVA
-597 IPSGRLTAVT
+597 IPRGRLTAVT
-607 GVSGSGKTTMVLESL
+607 GVSGSGKTTMILESL
-622 VPALESCSGDGA
+622 VPAIEACTEDRP

-647 ERVRIVDS
+647 DRVRIVDS

-666 ATYSGIMDM
+666 ATYSGVMDM
-675 LRRAFAGTATAK
+675 LRRAFAGTDA
-687 ARGLKVADFSY
+687 ARGKGYKVADFSY

-711 GQVDL
+711 GRVDL
-716 DVQFLPDV
+716 DIQFLPDV
-724 TIPCPDCAGRRYRPE
+724 TIPCPSCEGRRFRAE
-739 ADAVRLAT
+739 ADTVRLVT
-747 PNRPQGMTLPQVLAL
+747 PTRPQGLTMPEVLAL
-762 SVSEALEVFAPAGK
+762 SVDEALSVFDPKRAVKCEARDAGPAASNG
-776 TRRSGGWA
+776 SVAGGDNAVRAA
-784 DTSAERSASERQD
+784 DAVR
-797 TQPGTSTVASRH
+797 
-809 SNESSHDCGA
+809 
-819 AQSDEHGS
+819 
-827 DAAALAAGD
+827 AGD
-836 MISANLLRRIHTA
+836 ASQVGAGDRIAPTLCRRIHAA
-849 LATLDDLGLGYLT
+849 LETLSSLGLGYLT

-885 KRQGTSMFV
+885 RRQHTSMFV

-911 EVLQR
+911 GVLQR

-945 GGGEDGGRIVAAG
+945 GGGEDGGRIVAVG
-958 TPEQIAA
+958 TPEDIAD
-965 NPASVTG
+965 NPDSLTG
-972 RYLAP
+972 RYLKS
-977 VLR
+977 VL

>member
-1 MKRPDHIRVR
+1 MPKAIKIT

-18 RNIDVDIPLDALV
+18 KNIDVSIPLDELV
-31 GVAGVSGSG
+31 GIAGVSGSG

-72 RRPQVDA
+72 RRPQVDEI
-79 VSYLPP
+79 SYLPP

-94 VGGMRSTFGTM
+94 AGGMRSTFGTM

-126 GHACPP
+126 GHYAPP
-132 SLAVAAE
+132 SLDVATGADT
-139 REMVCGQCGASFMG
+139 VCPECGVSFMG

-172 TGIVRDVDDA
+172 TGIVREVDDS
-182 TLVPDESMTID
+182 TLVPDESLTID

-216 VRTDVPFSELTD
+216 VRTNVPFRNLTD
-228 AERDIVFHGPEEKK
+228 AEREIVFNGPEEKK
-242 HIVIPSVKG
+242 HIVVTSMKG
-251 IHELDFTFR
+251 VHDLDFTFR

-268 ELERATDEKRFA
+268 ELERAADEKRFA

-293 CGGTRLSA
+293 CDGTRLSD

-313 ADVTAWALRD
+313 AEVTAWPLRD
-323 VLTWGRRVPDMMPR
+323 VLAWSKDVPDALPSEMR
-337 DMRPMAQTLSTTL
+337 DMAVTLVTTL
-350 LEMGERLMQ
+350 QEMGDRLMQ

-365 TLDRSAAS
+365 TLDRSSAS

-426 SVLFVDHDVRVLR
+426 SVVFVDHDVRVLR

-452 VQGGHVIAQ
+452 REGGRILAQ
-461 GTPEQIAANPRSRI
+461 GTPDQIAANPDSRI
-475 AGFLNGGEPAV
+475 AGFLTGREPSV
-486 VRGRVPLPPLP
+486 VRERAAIPPLP
-497 ADWTVPGVQGDDDAD
+497 ADWAEVTAGSAVSPD
-512 GNGIGND
+512 GEGEYAPSA
-519 GVAGVAAQD
+519 VS
-528 GGIGDGDDA
+528 
-537 DRVGGAGDV
+537 DV
-546 GHGTAAAPAE
+546 DAE
-556 SADRIGAADHAERAD
+556 SSAFGCESGANHPWLRMATAP
-571 HDGCDDQSWIRL
+571 
-583 STSAIHTVKPLDVA
+583 IHTVHALDVA
-597 IPSGRLTAVT
+597 IPRGRLTAVT
-607 GVSGSGKTTMVLESL
+607 GVSGSGKTTMILESL
-622 VPALESCSGDGA
+622 VPAIEACTEDRP

-647 ERVRIVDS
+647 DRVRIVDS

-666 ATYSGIMDM
+666 ATYSGVMDM
-675 LRRAFAGTATAK
+675 LRRAFAGTGA
-687 ARGLKVADFSY
+687 ARAHGYKVADFSY

-711 GQVDL
+711 GRVDL
-716 DVQFLPDV
+716 DIQFLPDV
-724 TIPCPDCAGRRYRPE
+724 TIPCPSCEGRRFRVE
-739 ADAVRLAT
+739 ADAVRLVT
-747 PNRPQGMTLPQVLAL
+747 PTRPQGLTMPEVLAL
-762 SVSEALEVFAPAGK
+762 SVDEALAVFDPKGSVKCEMRDAAP
-776 TRRSGGWA
+776 
-784 DTSAERSASERQD
+784 
-797 TQPGTSTVASRH
+797 VASNGLVAGGDTAMRT
-809 SNESSHDCGA
+809 
-819 AQSDEHGS
+819 SDVIR
-827 DAAALAAGD
+827 AGVD
-836 MISANLLRRIHTA
+836 DRIAPTLCRRIHSA
-849 LATLDDLGLGYLT
+849 LETLSSLGLGYLT

-885 KRQGTSMFV
+885 KKQHTSMFV

-911 EVLQR
+911 GVLQR

-945 GGGEDGGRIVAAG
+945 GGGEDGGRIVAIGA
-958 TPEQIAA
+958 PEDIAD
-965 NPASVTG
+965 NPDSLTG
-972 RYLAP
+972 RYLRS
-977 VLR
+977 VL

>member
-1 MKRPDHIRVR
+1 MGGRPDAVKVR

-18 RNIDVDIPLDALV
+18 RNVDVDIPLGSLV
-31 GVAGVSGSG
+31 GIAGVSGSG

-72 RRPQVDA
+72 RRPQVDSI
-79 VSYLPP
+79 SYLPP
-85 ALALRQRPG
+85 ALALHQRPG
-94 VGGMRSTFGTM
+94 AGGMRSTFGTM

-111 LRLMFSRLGSHRCPN
+111 LRLMFSRLASHRCPN
-126 GHACPP
+126 GHYHAPTI
-132 SLAVAAE
+132 AVAAE
-139 REMVCGQCGASFMG
+139 SPMFCEECGERIMP

-166 CLRCQG
+166 CPRCQG

-182 TLVPDESMTID
+182 TLVPDESLSID

-216 VRTDVPFSELTD
+216 VRTNVPFRELTE
-228 AERDIVFHGPEEKK
+228 AEREIVFNGPEEKK
-242 HIVIPSVKG
+242 HIVVTSMKG
-251 IHELDFTFR
+251 VHDLDFTFR

-268 ELERATDEKRFA
+268 ELDRAVDEKRFA

-293 CGGTRLSA
+293 CDGTRLSD

-307 IGEYGL
+307 IGSYGL
-313 ADVTAWALRD
+313 AEVASWALRD
-323 VLTWGRRVPDMMPR
+323 ILDWGKGVPAMLPA
-337 DMRPMAQTLSTTL
+337 DMREMAETLTATL
-350 LEMGERLMQ
+350 LEMGGRLMQ

-365 TLDRSAAS
+365 TLDRSSAS
-373 LSTGERQRAQLSRA
+373 LSTGERQRAQLARA

-426 SVLFVDHDVRVLR
+426 SVVFVDHDVRVLR

-452 VQGGHVIAQ
+452 REGGRILAQ
-461 GTPEQIAANPRSRI
+461 GTPEQIAVNPESRI
-475 AGFLNGGEPAV
+475 AGFLTGREPSVIRERAAI
-486 VRGRVPLPPLP
+486 PSLP
-497 ADWTVPGVQGDDDAD
+497 ADWTGPLPTDWAGQSPAISGASA
-512 GNGIGND
+512 
-519 GVAGVAAQD
+519 AGVASFPD
-528 GGIGDGDDA
+528 IEEE
-537 DRVGGAGDV
+537 DV
-546 GHGTAAAPAE
+546 AVAE
-556 SADRIGAADHAERAD
+556 SDVDAE
-571 HDGCDDQSWIRL
+571 QSAV
-583 STSAIHTVKPLDVA
+583 SCESATNRRWLRMATAPVHTVRALDVA
-597 IPSGRLTAVT
+597 IPRGRLTAVT
-607 GVSGSGKTTMVLESL
+607 GVSGSGKTTMILESL
-622 VPALESCSGDGA
+622 VPAIEACTEDRP

-647 ERVRIVDS
+647 DRVRIVDS

-666 ATYSGIMDM
+666 ATYSGVMDM
-675 LRRAFAGTATAK
+675 LRRAFAGTDA
-687 ARGLKVADFSY
+687 ARGKGYKVADFSY

-711 GQVDL
+711 GRVDL
-716 DVQFLPDV
+716 DIQFLPDV
-724 TIPCPDCAGRRYRPE
+724 TIPCPSCEGRRFRAE
-739 ADAVRLAT
+739 ADTVRLAT
-747 PNRPQGMTLPQVLAL
+747 PTRPQGLTMPEVLAL
-762 SVSEALEVFAPAGK
+762 SVDEALSVFDPKRAVKCEARDAGPAASNGSV
-776 TRRSGGWA
+776 SGCDNAVRAA
-784 DTSAERSASERQD
+784 DAVR
-797 TQPGTSTVASRH
+797 
-809 SNESSHDCGA
+809 
-819 AQSDEHGS
+819 
-827 DAAALAAGD
+827 AGD
-836 MISANLLRRIHTA
+836 ASQVGAGDRIAPTLCRRIHTA
-849 LATLDDLGLGYLT
+849 LETLSSLGLGYLT

-885 KRQGTSMFV
+885 KKQHTSMFV

-911 EVLQR
+911 TVLQR
-916 LLDGGATIVVI
+916 LLDGGATIIVI

-945 GGGEDGGRIVAAG
+945 GGGEDGGRIVAVG
-958 TPEQIAA
+958 TPEDIAD
-965 NPASVTG
+965 NPDSLTG
-972 RYLAP
+972 RYLKS
-977 VLR
+977 VL

>member
-1 MKRPDHIRVR
+1 MGGRPDAVKVR

-18 RNIDVDIPLDALV
+18 RNVDVDIPLDSLV
-31 GVAGVSGSG
+31 GIAGVSGSG

-72 RRPQVDA
+72 RRPQVDSI
-79 VSYLPP
+79 SYLPP
-85 ALALRQRPG
+85 ALALHQRPG
-94 VGGMRSTFGTM
+94 AGGMRSTFGTM

-111 LRLMFSRLGSHRCPN
+111 LRLMFSRLASHRCPN
-126 GHACPP
+126 GHYHAPTI
-132 SLAVAAE
+132 AVAAE
-139 REMVCGQCGASFMG
+139 SPMFCEECGERIMP

-166 CLRCQG
+166 CPRCQG

-182 TLVPDESMTID
+182 TLVPDESLSID

-216 VRTDVPFSELTD
+216 VRTNVPFRELTE
-228 AERDIVFHGPEEKK
+228 AEREIVFNGPEEKK
-242 HIVIPSVKG
+242 HIVVTSMKG
-251 IHELDFTFR
+251 VHDLDFTFR

-268 ELERATDEKRFA
+268 ELDRAVDEKRFA

-293 CGGTRLSA
+293 CGGTRLSE

-307 IGEYGL
+307 IGGYGL
-313 ADVTAWALRD
+313 AEVTAMPLRD
-323 VLTWGRRVPDMMPR
+323 VLAWAKGVPDALPAEMR
-337 DMRPMAQTLSTTL
+337 DMAATLVATL
-350 LEMGERLMQ
+350 QEMGGRLMQ

-365 TLDRSAAS
+365 ALDRSSAS
-373 LSTGERQRAQLSRA
+373 LSTGERQRAQLARA

-426 SVLFVDHDVRVLR
+426 SVVFVDHDVRVLR
-439 AADHFIEMGPGAG
+439 AADRFIEMGPGAG
-452 VQGGHVIAQ
+452 REGGRILAQ
-461 GTPEQIAANPRSRI
+461 GTPEQIAVNPESRI
-475 AGFLNGGEPAV
+475 AGFLTGREPSVIRERAAI
-486 VRGRVPLPPLP
+486 PSLP
-497 ADWTVPGVQGDDDAD
+497 ADWTGPLPTDWAGQSPAISGTSA
-512 GNGIGND
+512 
-519 GVAGVAAQD
+519 AGVASFPD
-528 GGIGDGDDA
+528 IEEE
-537 DRVGGAGDV
+537 DV
-546 GHGTAAAPAE
+546 AVAE
-556 SADRIGAADHAERAD
+556 SDVDAE
-571 HDGCDDQSWIRL
+571 QSAV
-583 STSAIHTVKPLDVA
+583 SCESATNRRWLRMATAPIHTVHALDVA
-597 IPSGRLTAVT
+597 IPRGRLTAVT
-607 GVSGSGKTTMVLESL
+607 GVSGSGKTTMILESL
-622 VPALESCSGDGA
+622 VPAIEACTEDRP

-639 TSIDPAGI
+639 TSIDPAGV

-666 ATYSGIMDM
+666 ATYSGVMDM
-675 LRRAFAGTATAK
+675 LRRAFAATDAAK
-687 ARGLKVADFSY
+687 ARGFKLADFSY

-711 GQVDL
+711 GRVDL
-716 DVQFLPDV
+716 DIQFLPDV
-724 TIPCPDCAGRRYRPE
+724 TIPCPSCEGRRYRPE

-747 PNRPQGMTLPQVLAL
+747 PGRPRGLTMPQMLAL
-762 SVSEALEVFAPAGK
+762 SVDEALAVFDSK
-776 TRRSGGWA
+776 K
-784 DTSAERSASERQD
+784 DAEREVGSSTSDDPPSRGGGGGAGAGVRGAGAGAGGRGALLAPP
-797 TQPGTSTVASRH
+797 PG
-809 SNESSHDCGA
+809 
-819 AQSDEHGS
+819 
-827 DAAALAAGD
+827 
-836 MISANLLRRIHTA
+836 RRIHAA
-849 LATLDDLGLGYLT
+849 LETLSSLGLGYLT

-885 KRQGTSMFV
+885 RRQHASMFV

-911 EVLQR
+911 GVLQR

-945 GGGEDGGRIVAAG
+945 GGGEDGGRIVAVG
-958 TPEQIAA
+958 TPEDIAD
-965 NPASVTG
+965 NPDSLTG
-972 RYLAP
+972 RYLKS
-977 VLR
+977 VL

>member
-1 MKRPDHIRVR
+1 MGGRPDAVKVR

-18 RNIDVDIPLDALV
+18 RNVDVDIPLGSLV
-31 GVAGVSGSG
+31 GIAGVSGSG

-72 RRPQVDA
+72 RRPQVDSI
-79 VSYLPP
+79 SYLPP
-85 ALALRQRPG
+85 ALALHQRPG
-94 VGGMRSTFGTM
+94 AGGMRSTFGTM

-111 LRLMFSRLGSHRCPN
+111 LRLMFSRLASHRCPN
-126 GHACPP
+126 GHYHAPTI
-132 SLAVAAE
+132 AVAAE
-139 REMVCGQCGASFMG
+139 SPMFCEECGERIMP

-166 CLRCQG
+166 CPRCQG

-182 TLVPDESMTID
+182 TLVPDESLSID

-216 VRTDVPFSELTD
+216 VRTNVPFRELTE
-228 AERDIVFHGPEEKK
+228 AEREIVFNGPEEKK
-242 HIVIPSVKG
+242 HIVVTSMKG
-251 IHELDFTFR
+251 VHDLDFTFR

-268 ELERATDEKRFA
+268 ELDRAVDEKRFA

-293 CGGTRLSA
+293 CGGTRLSE

-307 IGEYGL
+307 IGGYGL
-313 ADVTAWALRD
+313 AEVTAMPLRD
-323 VLTWGRRVPDMMPR
+323 VLAWAKGVPDALPAEMR
-337 DMRPMAQTLSTTL
+337 DMAATLVATL
-350 LEMGERLMQ
+350 QEMGGRLMQ

-365 TLDRSAAS
+365 ALDRSSAS
-373 LSTGERQRAQLSRA
+373 LSTGERQRAQLARA

-426 SVLFVDHDVRVLR
+426 SVVFVDHDVRVLR
-439 AADHFIEMGPGAG
+439 AADRFIEMGPGAG
-452 VQGGHVIAQ
+452 REGGRILAQ
-461 GTPEQIAANPRSRI
+461 GTPEQIAVNPESRI
-475 AGFLNGGEPAV
+475 AGFLTGREPSVIRERAAI
-486 VRGRVPLPPLP
+486 PSLP
-497 ADWTVPGVQGDDDAD
+497 ADWTGPLPTDWAGQSPAISGTSA
-512 GNGIGND
+512 
-519 GVAGVAAQD
+519 AGVASFPD
-528 GGIGDGDDA
+528 IEEE
-537 DRVGGAGDV
+537 DV
-546 GHGTAAAPAE
+546 AVAE
-556 SADRIGAADHAERAD
+556 SDVDAE
-571 HDGCDDQSWIRL
+571 QSAV
-583 STSAIHTVKPLDVA
+583 SCESATNRRWLRMATAPIHTVHALDVA
-597 IPSGRLTAVT
+597 IPRGRLTAVT
-607 GVSGSGKTTMVLESL
+607 GVSGSGKTTMILESL
-622 VPALESCSGDGA
+622 VPAIEACTEDRP

-639 TSIDPAGI
+639 TSIDPAGV

-666 ATYSGIMDM
+666 ATYSGVMDM
-675 LRRAFAGTATAK
+675 LRRAFAATDAAK
-687 ARGLKVADFSY
+687 ARGFKLADFSY

-711 GQVDL
+711 GRVDL
-716 DVQFLPDV
+716 DIQFLPDV
-724 TIPCPDCAGRRYRPE
+724 TIPCPSCEGRRYRPE

-747 PNRPQGMTLPQVLAL
+747 PGRPRGLTMPQMLAL
-762 SVSEALEVFAPAGK
+762 SVDEALAVFDSKKDAEREVGSSTSGDPTSRDDVVRAGSSVRDAGAVPAG
-776 TRRSGGWA
+776 R
-784 DTSAERSASERQD
+784 
-797 TQPGTSTVASRH
+797 
-809 SNESSHDCGA
+809 
-819 AQSDEHGS
+819 
-827 DAAALAAGD
+827 GD
-836 MISANLLRRIHTA
+836 LIAPTLCRRIHAA
-849 LATLDDLGLGYLT
+849 LETLSSLGLGYLT

-885 KRQGTSMFV
+885 RRQHASMFV

-911 EVLQR
+911 GVLQR

-945 GGGEDGGRIVAAG
+945 GGGEDGGRIVAVG
-958 TPEQIAA
+958 TPEDIAD
-965 NPASVTG
+965 NPDSLTG
-972 RYLAP
+972 RYLKS
-977 VLR
+977 VL

>member
-1 MKRPDHIRVR
+1 MGGRPDAVKVR

-18 RNIDVDIPLDALV
+18 RNVDVDIPLGSLV
-31 GVAGVSGSG
+31 GIAGVSGSG

-72 RRPQVDA
+72 RRPQVDSI
-79 VSYLPP
+79 SYLPP
-85 ALALRQRPG
+85 ALALHQRPG
-94 VGGMRSTFGTM
+94 AGGMRSTFGTM

-111 LRLMFSRLGSHRCPN
+111 LRLMFSRLASHRCPN
-126 GHACPP
+126 GHYCPP
-132 SLAVAAE
+132 SLAVATGADT
-139 REMVCGQCGASFMG
+139 VCPECGAAFMG

-166 CLRCQG
+166 CPRCQG

-182 TLVPDESMTID
+182 TLVPDESLSID

-216 VRTDVPFSELTD
+216 VRTSVPFRELTE
-228 AERDIVFHGPEEKK
+228 AEREIVFNGPEEKK
-242 HIVIPSVKG
+242 HIVVTSMKG
-251 IHELDFTFR
+251 VHDLDFTFR

-268 ELERATDEKRFA
+268 EFDRAVDEKRFA

-293 CGGTRLSA
+293 CDGTRLGD

-307 IGEYGL
+307 IGSYGL
-313 ADVTAWALRD
+313 AEVTSWALRD
-323 VLTWGRRVPDMMPR
+323 ILDWGKGVPAMLPA
-337 DMRPMAQTLSTTL
+337 DMREMAETLTATL
-350 LEMGERLMQ
+350 LEMGGRLIQ

-365 TLDRSAAS
+365 TLDRSSAS
-373 LSTGERQRAQLSRA
+373 LSTGERQRAQLARA

-426 SVLFVDHDVRVLR
+426 SVVFVDHDVRVLR
-439 AADHFIEMGPGAG
+439 AADRFIEMGPGAG
-452 VQGGHVIAQ
+452 REGGRVVAQ
-461 GTPEQIAANPRSRI
+461 GTPDEIAANHDSRI
-475 AGFLNGGEPAV
+475 AGFLTGREASV
-486 VRGRVPLPPLP
+486 VRERAVIPPLP
-497 ADWTVPGVQGDDDAD
+497 SDWTGPVPGVVGEFD
-512 GNGIGND
+512 GTGSVSD
-519 GVAGVAAQD
+519 SV
-528 GGIGDGDDA
+528 GGRNLAIEAVSDGDA
-537 DRVGGAGDV
+537 GQYAIGG
-546 GHGTAAAPAE
+546 E
-556 SADRIGAADHAERAD
+556 SATDRTWLRMATAP
-571 HDGCDDQSWIRL
+571 
-583 STSAIHTVKPLDVA
+583 IHTVRALDVA
-597 IPSGRLTAVT
+597 IPRGRLTAVT
-607 GVSGSGKTTMVLESL
+607 GVSGSGKTTMILESL
-622 VPALESCSGDGA
+622 VPAIEACTEDRP

-639 TSIDPAGI
+639 TSIDPAGV

-666 ATYSGIMDM
+666 ATYSGVMDM
-675 LRRAFAGTATAK
+675 LRRAFAATDAAK
-687 ARGLKVADFSY
+687 ARGFKLADFSY

-711 GQVDL
+711 GRVDL
-716 DVQFLPDV
+716 DIQFLPDV
-724 TIPCPDCAGRRYRPE
+724 TIPCPSCEGRRYRPE

-747 PNRPQGMTLPQVLAL
+747 PGRPRGLTMPQMLAL
-762 SVSEALEVFAPAGK
+762 SVDEALAVFDSKKDAEREVGSSTLDDPTSRDDVVRAGSSVRDADAVPAGRGDLIAPAL
-776 TRRSGGWA
+776 
-784 DTSAERSASERQD
+784 
-797 TQPGTSTVASRH
+797 
-809 SNESSHDCGA
+809 C
-819 AQSDEHGS
+819 
-827 DAAALAAGD
+827 
-836 MISANLLRRIHTA
+836 RRIHAA
-849 LATLDDLGLGYLT
+849 LETLSSLGLGYLT

-885 KRQGTSMFV
+885 RRQHTSMFV

-911 EVLQR
+911 GVLQR

-945 GGGEDGGRIVAAG
+945 GGGEDGGRIVAVG
-958 TPEQIAA
+958 TPEDIAD
-965 NPASVTG
+965 NPDSLTG
-972 RYLAP
+972 RYLKS
-977 VLR
+977 VL

>member
-1 MKRPDHIRVR
+1 MGGRPDAVKVR

-18 RNIDVDIPLDALV
+18 RNVDVDIPLDSLV
-31 GVAGVSGSG
+31 GIAGVSGSG

-72 RRPQVDA
+72 RRPQVDSI
-79 VSYLPP
+79 SYLPP
-85 ALALRQRPG
+85 ALALHQRPG
-94 VGGMRSTFGTM
+94 AGGMRSTFGTM

-111 LRLMFSRLGSHRCPN
+111 LRLMFSRLASHRCPN
-126 GHACPP
+126 GHYCPP
-132 SLAVAAE
+132 SLSVAANLDI
-139 REMVCGQCGASFMG
+139 VCPECGAAFMG

-166 CLRCQG
+166 CQRCQG

-182 TLVPDESMTID
+182 TLVPDESLSID

-216 VRTDVPFSELTD
+216 VRTNVPFRELTE
-228 AERDIVFHGPEEKK
+228 AEREIVFNGPEEKK
-242 HIVIPSVKG
+242 HIVVTSMKG
-251 IHELDFTFR
+251 VHDLDFTFR

-268 ELERATDEKRFA
+268 ELDRAVDEKRFA

-293 CGGTRLSA
+293 CDGTRLSD

-307 IGEYGL
+307 IGSYGL
-313 ADVTAWALRD
+313 AEVTSWALRD
-323 VLTWGRRVPDMMPR
+323 ILDWGKGVPAMLPA
-337 DMRPMAQTLSTTL
+337 DMREMAETLTATL
-350 LEMGERLMQ
+350 LEMGGRLMQ

-365 TLDRSAAS
+365 TLDRSSAS
-373 LSTGERQRAQLSRA
+373 LSTGERQRAQLARA

-426 SVLFVDHDVRVLR
+426 SVVFVDHDVRVLR
-439 AADHFIEMGPGAG
+439 AADRFIEMGPGAG
-452 VQGGHVIAQ
+452 REGGRVVTQGM
-461 GTPEQIAANPRSRI
+461 PDEIAANPDSRI
-475 AGFLNGGEPAV
+475 AGFLTGREPSV
-486 VRGRVPLPPLP
+486 VRERTAIPPLP
-497 ADWTVPGVQGDDDAD
+497 SDWTGPVPGVVGEFDGTTDGVQDSDDVRNFAIGAVSDGDAD
-512 GNGIGND
+512 QYVISCGS
-519 GVAGVAAQD
+519 AT
-528 GGIGDGDDA
+528 
-537 DRVGGAGDV
+537 DRTWLRMA
-546 GHGTAAAPAE
+546 TAP
-556 SADRIGAADHAERAD
+556 
-571 HDGCDDQSWIRL
+571 
-583 STSAIHTVKPLDVA
+583 IHTVHALDVA
-597 IPSGRLTAVT
+597 IPRGRLTAVT
-607 GVSGSGKTTMVLESL
+607 GVSGSGKTTMILESL
-622 VPALESCSGDGA
+622 VPTIEACTEDRP

-639 TSIDPAGI
+639 TSIDPAGV

-666 ATYSGIMDM
+666 ATYSGVMDM
-675 LRRAFAGTATAK
+675 LRRAFAATDAAK
-687 ARGLKVADFSY
+687 ARGFKLADFSY

-711 GQVDL
+711 GRVDL
-716 DVQFLPDV
+716 DIQFLPDV
-724 TIPCPDCAGRRYRPE
+724 TIPCPSCEGRRYRPE

-747 PNRPQGMTLPQVLAL
+747 PGRPRGLTMPQMLAL
-762 SVSEALEVFAPAGK
+762 SVDEALAVFDPKKDAEREVGSSTSDEPVSPDDVVRAGSSARDAGAVPAG
-776 TRRSGGWA
+776 R
-784 DTSAERSASERQD
+784 
-797 TQPGTSTVASRH
+797 
-809 SNESSHDCGA
+809 
-819 AQSDEHGS
+819 
-827 DAAALAAGD
+827 GD
-836 MISANLLRRIHTA
+836 LIAPTLCRRIHAA
-849 LATLDDLGLGYLT
+849 LETLSSLGLGYLT

-885 KRQGTSMFV
+885 RRQHTSMFV

-911 EVLQR
+911 GVLQR

-945 GGGEDGGRIVAAG
+945 GGGEDGGRIVAVG
-958 TPEQIAA
+958 TPEDIAD
-965 NPASVTG
+965 NPDSLTG
-972 RYLAP
+972 RYLKS
-977 VLR
+977 VL

>member
-1 MKRPDHIRVR
+1 MGGRPDAVKVR

-18 RNIDVDIPLDALV
+18 RNVDVDIPLDSLV
-31 GVAGVSGSG
+31 GIAGVSGSG

-72 RRPQVDA
+72 RRPQVDSI
-79 VSYLPP
+79 SYLPP
-85 ALALRQRPG
+85 ALALHQRPG
-94 VGGMRSTFGTM
+94 AGGMRSTFGTM

-111 LRLMFSRLGSHRCPN
+111 LRLMFSRLASHRCPN
-126 GHACPP
+126 GHYHAPTI
-132 SLAVAAE
+132 AVAAE
-139 REMVCGQCGASFMG
+139 SPMFCEECGERIMP

-166 CLRCQG
+166 CPRCQG

-182 TLVPDESMTID
+182 TLVPDESLSID

-216 VRTDVPFSELTD
+216 VRTNVPFRELTE
-228 AERDIVFHGPEEKK
+228 AEREIVFNGPEEKK
-242 HIVIPSVKG
+242 HIVVTSMKG
-251 IHELDFTFR
+251 VHDLDFTFR

-268 ELERATDEKRFA
+268 ELDRAVDEKRFA

-293 CGGTRLSA
+293 CDGTRLSD

-307 IGEYGL
+307 IGSYGL
-313 ADVTAWALRD
+313 AEVTSWALRD
-323 VLTWGRRVPDMMPR
+323 ILDWGKGVPAMLPA
-337 DMRPMAQTLSTTL
+337 DMREMAETLTATL
-350 LEMGERLMQ
+350 LEMGGRLMQ

-365 TLDRSAAS
+365 TLDRSSAS
-373 LSTGERQRAQLSRA
+373 LSTGERQRAQLARA

-426 SVLFVDHDVRVLR
+426 SVVFVDHDVRVLR
-439 AADHFIEMGPGAG
+439 AADRFIEMGSGAG
-452 VQGGHVIAQ
+452 REGGRVVAQ
-461 GTPEQIAANPRSRI
+461 GTPDEIAANPDSRI
-475 AGFLNGGEPAV
+475 AGFLTGREPSV
-486 VRGRVPLPPLP
+486 VRERTAIPPLP
-497 ADWTVPGVQGDDDAD
+497 SDWTGPVPGVVGEFDGTTDGVQDSDDVRNLAIEAVSDGDAD
-512 GNGIGND
+512 QYVISCGS
-519 GVAGVAAQD
+519 AT
-528 GGIGDGDDA
+528 
-537 DRVGGAGDV
+537 DRTWLRMA
-546 GHGTAAAPAE
+546 TAP
-556 SADRIGAADHAERAD
+556 
-571 HDGCDDQSWIRL
+571 
-583 STSAIHTVKPLDVA
+583 IHTVHALDVA
-597 IPSGRLTAVT
+597 IPRGRLTAVT
-607 GVSGSGKTTMVLESL
+607 GVSGSGKTTMILESL
-622 VPALESCSGDGA
+622 VPAIEACTEDRP

-639 TSIDPAGI
+639 TSIDPAGV

-666 ATYSGIMDM
+666 ATYSGVMDM
-675 LRRAFAGTATAK
+675 LRRAFAATDAAK
-687 ARGLKVADFSY
+687 ARGFKLADFSY
-698 NTGSLRCPQCDGT
+698 NTGSLRCAQCDGT
-711 GQVDL
+711 GRVDL
-716 DVQFLPDV
+716 DIQFLPDV
-724 TIPCPDCAGRRYRPE
+724 TIPCPSCEGRRYRPE

-747 PNRPQGMTLPQVLAL
+747 PGRPRGLTMPQMLAL
-762 SVSEALEVFAPAGK
+762 SVDEALAVFDSKKDAEREVGSSTSDDPTSRDDVVRDGSNARDAGAVPAG
-776 TRRSGGWA
+776 R
-784 DTSAERSASERQD
+784 
-797 TQPGTSTVASRH
+797 
-809 SNESSHDCGA
+809 
-819 AQSDEHGS
+819 
-827 DAAALAAGD
+827 GD
-836 MISANLLRRIHTA
+836 LIAPTLCRRIHAA
-849 LATLDDLGLGYLT
+849 LETLSSLGLGYLT

-885 KRQGTSMFV
+885 RRQHTSMFV

-911 EVLQR
+911 GVLQR

-945 GGGEDGGRIVAAG
+945 GGGEDGGRIVAVG
-958 TPEQIAA
+958 TPEDIAD
-965 NPASVTG
+965 NPDSLTG
-972 RYLAP
+972 RYLKS
-977 VLR
+977 VL

>member
-1 MKRPDHIRVR
+1 MGGRPDAVKVR

-18 RNIDVDIPLDALV
+18 RNVDVDIPLGSLV
-31 GVAGVSGSG
+31 GIAGVSGSG

-72 RRPQVDA
+72 RRPQVDSI
-79 VSYLPP
+79 SYLPP
-85 ALALRQRPG
+85 ALALHQRPG
-94 VGGMRSTFGTM
+94 AGGMRSTFGTM

-111 LRLMFSRLGSHRCPN
+111 LRLMFSRLASHRCPN
-126 GHACPP
+126 GHYCPP
-132 SLAVAAE
+132 SLAVATGADT
-139 REMVCGQCGASFMG
+139 VCPECGAAFMG

-166 CLRCQG
+166 CPRCQG

-182 TLVPDESMTID
+182 TLVPDESLSID

-216 VRTDVPFSELTD
+216 VRTNVPFRELTE
-228 AERDIVFHGPEEKK
+228 AEREIVFNGPEEKK
-242 HIVIPSVKG
+242 HIVVTSMKG
-251 IHELDFTFR
+251 VHDLDFTFR

-268 ELERATDEKRFA
+268 ELDRAVDEKRFA

-293 CGGTRLSA
+293 CDGTRLSD

-307 IGEYGL
+307 IGSYGL
-313 ADVTAWALRD
+313 AEVTSWALRD
-323 VLTWGRRVPDMMPR
+323 ILDWGKGVPAALPA
-337 DMRPMAQTLSTTL
+337 DMREMAETLTATL
-350 LEMGERLMQ
+350 LEMGGRLMQ

-365 TLDRSAAS
+365 TLDRSSAS
-373 LSTGERQRAQLSRA
+373 LSTGERQRAQLARA

-426 SVLFVDHDVRVLR
+426 SVVFVDHDVRVLR
-439 AADHFIEMGPGAG
+439 AADRFIEMGPGAG
-452 VQGGHVIAQ
+452 REGGRVVAQ
-461 GTPEQIAANPRSRI
+461 GTPDEIAANPDSRI
-475 AGFLNGGEPAV
+475 AGFLTGRESSV
-486 VRGRVPLPPLP
+486 VRERAAIPLLP
-497 ADWTVPGVQGDDDAD
+497 SDWTGPVPGVVGEFD
-512 GNGIGND
+512 GTGSVPD
-519 GVAGVAAQD
+519 LV
-528 GGIGDGDDA
+528 GGRNLAIEAVSDGDAGQYAIGGESAA
-537 DRVGGAGDV
+537 DRTWLRMA
-546 GHGTAAAPAE
+546 TAP
-556 SADRIGAADHAERAD
+556 
-571 HDGCDDQSWIRL
+571 
-583 STSAIHTVKPLDVA
+583 IHTVHALDVA
-597 IPSGRLTAVT
+597 IPRGRLTAVT
-607 GVSGSGKTTMVLESL
+607 GVSGSGKTTMILESL
-622 VPALESCSGDGA
+622 VPAIEACTEDRP

-639 TSIDPAGI
+639 TSIDPAGV

-666 ATYSGIMDM
+666 ATYSGVMDM
-675 LRRAFAGTATAK
+675 LRRAFAATDAAK
-687 ARGLKVADFSY
+687 ARGLRLADFSY

-711 GQVDL
+711 GRVDL
-716 DVQFLPDV
+716 DIQFLPDV
-724 TIPCPDCAGRRYRPE
+724 TIPCPSCEGRRYRPE

-747 PNRPQGMTLPQVLAL
+747 PGRPRGLTMPQMLAL
-762 SVSEALEVFAPAGK
+762 SVDEALAVFDPK
-776 TRRSGGWA
+776 K
-784 DTSAERSASERQD
+784 DAEREAGS
-797 TQPGTSTVASRH
+797 ST
-809 SNESSHDCGA
+809 
-819 AQSDEHGS
+819 SDEPVSQDDVVRDGS
-827 DAAALAAGD
+827 SARGAGAVPD
-836 MISANLLRRIHTA
+836 GRGDLIAPTLCRRIHAA
-849 LATLDDLGLGYLT
+849 LETLSSLGLGYLT

-885 KRQGTSMFV
+885 KKQSTSMFV

-911 EVLQR
+911 GVLQR

-945 GGGEDGGRIVAAG
+945 GGGEDGGRIVAVG
-958 TPEQIAA
+958 TPEDVAD
-965 NPASVTG
+965 NPDSLTG
-972 RYLAP
+972 RYLKS
-977 VLR
+977 VL

>member
-1 MKRPDHIRVR
+1 MGGRPDAVKVR

-18 RNIDVDIPLDALV
+18 RNVDVDIPLDSLV
-31 GVAGVSGSG
+31 GIAGVSGSG

-72 RRPQVDA
+72 RRPQVDEI
-79 VSYLPP
+79 SYLPP
-85 ALALRQRPG
+85 ALALHQRPG
-94 VGGMRSTFGTM
+94 AGGMRSTFGTM

-111 LRLMFSRLGSHRCPN
+111 LRLMLSRLASHRCPN
-126 GHACPP
+126 GHYCPP
-132 SLAVAAE
+132 SLAVATGADT
-139 REMVCGQCGASFMG
+139 VCPECGAAFMG

-166 CLRCQG
+166 CPRCQG

-182 TLVPDESMTID
+182 TLVPDESLSID

-216 VRTDVPFSELTD
+216 VRTNVPFRELTE
-228 AERDIVFHGPEEKK
+228 AEREIVFNGPEEKK
-242 HIVIPSVKG
+242 HIVVTSMKG
-251 IHELDFTFR
+251 VHDLDFTFR

-268 ELERATDEKRFA
+268 ELDRAVDEKRFA

-293 CGGTRLSA
+293 CDGTRLSD

-307 IGEYGL
+307 IGAYGL
-313 ADVTAWALRD
+313 AEVTSWALRD
-323 VLTWGRRVPDMMPR
+323 ILDWGKGVPAMLPA
-337 DMRPMAQTLSTTL
+337 DMREMAETLTATL
-350 LEMGERLMQ
+350 LEMGGRLMQ

-365 TLDRSAAS
+365 TLDRSSAS
-373 LSTGERQRAQLSRA
+373 LSTGERQRAQLARA

-426 SVLFVDHDVRVLR
+426 SVVFVDHDVRVLR
-439 AADHFIEMGPGAG
+439 AADRFIEMGPGAG
-452 VQGGHVIAQ
+452 REGGRVVAQ
-461 GTPEQIAANPRSRI
+461 GTPDEIAANPDSRI
-475 AGFLNGGEPAV
+475 AGFLTGREASV
-486 VRGRVPLPPLP
+486 VRERAVIPPLP
-497 ADWTVPGVQGDDDAD
+497 SDWTGPVPGVVGEFDGTTGGVQDSDDVWNLAIEAVSDDDA
-512 GNGIGND
+512 GQYAIG
-519 GVAGVAAQD
+519 G
-528 GGIGDGDDA
+528 
-537 DRVGGAGDV
+537 
-546 GHGTAAAPAE
+546 E
-556 SADRIGAADHAERAD
+556 SATDCTWLRMATAP
-571 HDGCDDQSWIRL
+571 
-583 STSAIHTVKPLDVA
+583 IHTVHALDVA
-597 IPSGRLTAVT
+597 IPRGRLTAVT
-607 GVSGSGKTTMVLESL
+607 GVSGSGKTTMILESL
-622 VPALESCSGDGA
+622 VPAIEACTEDRP

-639 TSIDPAGI
+639 TSIDPAGV

-666 ATYSGIMDM
+666 ATYSGVMDM
-675 LRRAFAGTATAK
+675 LRRAFAGTDAAK
-687 ARGLKVADFSY
+687 RKGYKVADFSY

-711 GQVDL
+711 GRVDL
-716 DVQFLPDV
+716 DIQFLPDV
-724 TIPCPDCAGRRYRPE
+724 TIPCPSCEGRRYRPE
-739 ADAVRLAT
+739 ADVVRLAT
-747 PNRPQGMTLPQVLAL
+747 PGRPRGLTMPQMLAL
-762 SVSEALEVFAPAGK
+762 SVDEALAVFDPK
-776 TRRSGGWA
+776 K
-784 DTSAERSASERQD
+784 DAEREAGS
-797 TQPGTSTVASRH
+797 ST
-809 SNESSHDCGA
+809 
-819 AQSDEHGS
+819 SDEPVSQDDVVRDGS
-827 DAAALAAGD
+827 SARGAGAVPD
-836 MISANLLRRIHTA
+836 GRGDLIAPTLCRRIHAA
-849 LATLDDLGLGYLT
+849 LETLSSLGLGYLT

-885 KRQGTSMFV
+885 KKQSTSMFV

-911 EVLQR
+911 GVLQR

-945 GGGEDGGRIVAAG
+945 GGGEDGGRIVAVGA
-958 TPEQIAA
+958 PEDIAD
-965 NPASVTG
+965 NPDSLTG
-972 RYLAP
+972 RYLKS
-977 VLR
+977 VL

>member
-1 MKRPDHIRVR
+1 MGGRPDAVKVR

-18 RNIDVDIPLDALV
+18 RNVDVDIPLGSLV
-31 GVAGVSGSG
+31 GIAGVSGSG

-72 RRPQVDA
+72 RRPQVDSI
-79 VSYLPP
+79 SYLPP
-85 ALALRQRPG
+85 ALALHQRPG
-94 VGGMRSTFGTM
+94 AGGMRSTFGTM

-111 LRLMFSRLGSHRCPN
+111 LRLMFSRLASHRCPN
-126 GHACPP
+126 GHYCPP
-132 SLAVAAE
+132 SLAVATGADT
-139 REMVCGQCGASFMG
+139 VCPECGAAFMG

-166 CLRCQG
+166 CPRCQG

-182 TLVPDESMTID
+182 TLVPDESLSID

-216 VRTDVPFSELTD
+216 VRTNVPFRELTE
-228 AERDIVFHGPEEKK
+228 AEREIVFNGPEEKK
-242 HIVIPSVKG
+242 HIVVTSMKG
-251 IHELDFTFR
+251 VHDLDFTFR

-268 ELERATDEKRFA
+268 EFDRAVDEKRFA

-293 CGGTRLSA
+293 CDGTRLGD

-307 IGEYGL
+307 IGSYGL
-313 ADVTAWALRD
+313 AEVTSWALRD
-323 VLTWGRRVPDMMPR
+323 ILDWGKGVPAMLPA
-337 DMRPMAQTLSTTL
+337 DMREMAETLTATL
-350 LEMGERLMQ
+350 LEMGGRLIQ

-365 TLDRSAAS
+365 TLDRSSAS
-373 LSTGERQRAQLSRA
+373 LSTGERQRAQLARA

-426 SVLFVDHDVRVLR
+426 SVVFVDHDVRVLR
-439 AADHFIEMGPGAG
+439 AADRFIEMGPGAG
-452 VQGGHVIAQ
+452 REGGRVVAQ
-461 GTPEQIAANPRSRI
+461 GTPDEIAANPDSRI
-475 AGFLNGGEPAV
+475 AGFLTGREASV
-486 VRGRVPLPPLP
+486 VRERAVIPPLP
-497 ADWTVPGVQGDDDAD
+497 SDWTGPVPGVVGEFD
-512 GNGIGND
+512 GTGSVSD
-519 GVAGVAAQD
+519 SV
-528 GGIGDGDDA
+528 GGRNLAIEAVSDGDA
-537 DRVGGAGDV
+537 GQYAIGG
-546 GHGTAAAPAE
+546 E
-556 SADRIGAADHAERAD
+556 SATDRTWLRMATAP
-571 HDGCDDQSWIRL
+571 
-583 STSAIHTVKPLDVA
+583 IHTVRALDVA
-597 IPSGRLTAVT
+597 IPRGRLTAVT
-607 GVSGSGKTTMVLESL
+607 GVSGSGKTTMILESL
-622 VPALESCSGDGA
+622 VPAIEACTEDRP

-639 TSIDPAGI
+639 TSIDPAGV

-666 ATYSGIMDM
+666 ATYSGVMDM
-675 LRRAFAGTATAK
+675 LRRAFAATDAAK
-687 ARGLKVADFSY
+687 ARGLRLADFSY

-711 GQVDL
+711 GRVDL
-716 DVQFLPDV
+716 DIQFLPDV
-724 TIPCPDCAGRRYRPE
+724 TIPCPSCEGRRYRPE

-747 PNRPQGMTLPQVLAL
+747 PGRPRGLTMPQMLAL
-762 SVSEALEVFAPAGK
+762 SVDEALAVFDSKKDAEREVGSSTSDDPVSRDDVVRVGSSVRDADAVPAG
-776 TRRSGGWA
+776 R
-784 DTSAERSASERQD
+784 
-797 TQPGTSTVASRH
+797 
-809 SNESSHDCGA
+809 
-819 AQSDEHGS
+819 
-827 DAAALAAGD
+827 GD
-836 MISANLLRRIHTA
+836 LIAPTLCRRIHAA
-849 LATLDDLGLGYLT
+849 LETLSSLGLGYLT

-885 KRQGTSMFV
+885 RRQHTSMFV

-911 EVLQR
+911 GVLQR

-945 GGGEDGGRIVAAG
+945 GGGEDGGRIVAVG
-958 TPEQIAA
+958 TPEDIAD
-965 NPASVTG
+965 NPDSLTG
-972 RYLAP
+972 RYLRS
-977 VLR
+977 VL

>member
-1 MKRPDHIRVR
+1 MPKAIKIT

-18 RNIDVDIPLDALV
+18 KNIDVSIPLDELV
-31 GVAGVSGSG
+31 GIAGVSGSG

-72 RRPQVDA
+72 RRPQVDEI
-79 VSYLPP
+79 SYLPP

-94 VGGMRSTFGTM
+94 AGGMRSTFGTM

-111 LRLMFSRLGSHRCPN
+111 LRLMFSRLASHRCPN
-126 GHACPP
+126 GHYAPP
-132 SLAVAAE
+132 SLDVATGADI
-139 REMVCGQCGASFMG
+139 VCPECDVAFMG

-172 TGIVRDVDDA
+172 TGIVREVDDA
-182 TLVPDESMTID
+182 TLVPDESLTID

-216 VRTDVPFSELTD
+216 VRTNVPFRNLTD
-228 AERDIVFHGPEEKK
+228 AEREIVFNGPEEKK
-242 HIVIPSVKG
+242 HIVVTSMKG
-251 IHELDFTFR
+251 VHDLDFTFR

-268 ELERATDEKRFA
+268 ELERAVDEKRFA

-293 CGGTRLSA
+293 CGGTRLSE

-307 IGEYGL
+307 IGGYGL
-313 ADVTAWALRD
+313 AEVTAMPLRD
-323 VLTWGRRVPDMMPR
+323 VLAWAKGVPDALPAEMR
-337 DMRPMAQTLSTTL
+337 DMAATLVATL
-350 LEMGERLMQ
+350 QEMGGRLMQ

-365 TLDRSAAS
+365 ALDRSSAS

-412 GLIGVMHDLLDAGN
+412 GLIDVMHDLLDAGN
-426 SVLFVDHDVRVLR
+426 SVVFVDHDVRVLR

-452 VQGGHVIAQ
+452 REGGRILAQ
-461 GTPEQIAANPRSRI
+461 GTPDQIAANPDSRI
-475 AGFLNGGEPAV
+475 AGFLTGREPSV
-486 VRGRVPLPPLP
+486 VRERAAIPPLP
-497 ADWTVPGVQGDDDAD
+497 ADWAEVTAGSAVSPDGEGEYAPSAVSDVDAESSAF
-512 GNGIGND
+512 GCES
-519 GVAGVAAQD
+519 
-528 GGIGDGDDA
+528 
-537 DRVGGAGDV
+537 GAN
-546 GHGTAAAPAE
+546 HPWLRMAAAP
-556 SADRIGAADHAERAD
+556 
-571 HDGCDDQSWIRL
+571 
-583 STSAIHTVKPLDVA
+583 IHTVHALDVA
-597 IPSGRLTAVT
+597 IPRGRLTAVT
-607 GVSGSGKTTMVLESL
+607 GVSGSGKTTMILESL
-622 VPALESCSGDGA
+622 VPAIEACTEDRP

-647 ERVRIVDS
+647 DRVRIVDS

-666 ATYSGIMDM
+666 ATYSGVMDM
-675 LRRAFAGTATAK
+675 LRRAFAGTGA
-687 ARGLKVADFSY
+687 ARAHGYKVADFSY

-711 GQVDL
+711 GRVDL
-716 DVQFLPDV
+716 DIQFLPDV
-724 TIPCPDCAGRRYRPE
+724 TIPCPSCEGRRFRVE
-739 ADAVRLAT
+739 ADAVRLVT
-747 PNRPQGMTLPQVLAL
+747 PTRPQGLTMPEVLAL
-762 SVSEALEVFAPAGK
+762 SVDEALAVFDPKGSVKCEMRDAAP
-776 TRRSGGWA
+776 
-784 DTSAERSASERQD
+784 
-797 TQPGTSTVASRH
+797 VASNGLVAGGDTAMRT
-809 SNESSHDCGA
+809 
-819 AQSDEHGS
+819 S
-827 DAAALAAGD
+827 DAIRAGVD
-836 MISANLLRRIHTA
+836 DRIAPTLCRRIHSA
-849 LATLDDLGLGYLT
+849 LETLSSLGLGYLT

-885 KRQGTSMFV
+885 KKQHTSMFV

-911 EVLQR
+911 GVLQR

-945 GGGEDGGRIVAAG
+945 GGGEDGGRIVAIGA
-958 TPEQIAA
+958 PEDIAD
-965 NPASVTG
+965 NPDSLTG
-972 RYLAP
+972 RYLRS
-977 VLR
+977 VL

>member
-1 MKRPDHIRVR
+1 MGGRPDAVKVR

-18 RNIDVDIPLDALV
+18 RNVDVDIPLDSLV
-31 GVAGVSGSG
+31 GIAGVSGSG

-72 RRPQVDA
+72 RRPQVDSI
-79 VSYLPP
+79 SYLPP
-85 ALALRQRPG
+85 ALALHQRPG
-94 VGGMRSTFGTM
+94 AGGMRSTFGTM

-111 LRLMFSRLGSHRCPN
+111 LRLMFSRLASHRCPN
-126 GHACPP
+126 GHYCPP
-132 SLAVAAE
+132 SLSVAASLDI
-139 REMVCGQCGASFMG
+139 VCPECGAAFMG

-166 CLRCQG
+166 CQRCQG

-182 TLVPDESMTID
+182 TLVPDESLSID

-216 VRTDVPFSELTD
+216 VRTNVPFRELTE
-228 AERDIVFHGPEEKK
+228 AEREIVFNGPEEKK
-242 HIVIPSVKG
+242 HIVVTSMKG
-251 IHELDFTFR
+251 VHDLDFTFR

-268 ELERATDEKRFA
+268 ELDRAVDEKRFA

-293 CGGTRLSA
+293 CDGTRLSD

-307 IGEYGL
+307 IGSYGL
-313 ADVTAWALRD
+313 AEVTSWALRD
-323 VLTWGRRVPDMMPR
+323 ILDWGKGVPAMLPA
-337 DMRPMAQTLSTTL
+337 DMREMAETLTATL
-350 LEMGERLMQ
+350 LEMGGRLMQ

-365 TLDRSAAS
+365 TLDRSSAS
-373 LSTGERQRAQLSRA
+373 LSTGERQRAQLARA

-426 SVLFVDHDVRVLR
+426 SVVFVDHDVRVLR
-439 AADHFIEMGPGAG
+439 AADRFIEMGPGAG
-452 VQGGHVIAQ
+452 REGGRVVAQ
-461 GTPEQIAANPRSRI
+461 GTPDEIAANPDSRI
-475 AGFLNGGEPAV
+475 AGFLTGREPSV
-486 VRGRVPLPPLP
+486 VRERTAIPPLP
-497 ADWTVPGVQGDDDAD
+497 SDWTGPVPGVVGEFDGTTDGVQDSDDVRNFAIGAVSDGDAD
-512 GNGIGND
+512 QYVISCGS
-519 GVAGVAAQD
+519 AT
-528 GGIGDGDDA
+528 
-537 DRVGGAGDV
+537 DRTWLRMA
-546 GHGTAAAPAE
+546 TAP
-556 SADRIGAADHAERAD
+556 
-571 HDGCDDQSWIRL
+571 
-583 STSAIHTVKPLDVA
+583 IHTVRALDVA
-597 IPSGRLTAVT
+597 IPRGRLTAVT
-607 GVSGSGKTTMVLESL
+607 GVSGSGKTTMILESL
-622 VPALESCSGDGA
+622 VPAIEACTEDRP

-639 TSIDPAGI
+639 TSIDPAGV

-666 ATYSGIMDM
+666 ATYSGVMDM
-675 LRRAFAGTATAK
+675 LRRAFAATDAAK
-687 ARGLKVADFSY
+687 ARGFKLADFSY

-711 GQVDL
+711 GRVDL
-716 DVQFLPDV
+716 DIQFLPDV
-724 TIPCPDCAGRRYRPE
+724 TIPCPSCEGRRYRPE

-747 PNRPQGMTLPQVLAL
+747 PGRPRGLTMPQMLAL
-762 SVSEALEVFAPAGK
+762 SVDEALAVFDPKKDAEREVGSSTSDEPVSPDDVVRAGSSARDAGAVPAG
-776 TRRSGGWA
+776 R
-784 DTSAERSASERQD
+784 
-797 TQPGTSTVASRH
+797 
-809 SNESSHDCGA
+809 
-819 AQSDEHGS
+819 
-827 DAAALAAGD
+827 GD
-836 MISANLLRRIHTA
+836 LIAPTLCRRIHAA
-849 LATLDDLGLGYLT
+849 LETLSSLGLGYLT

-885 KRQGTSMFV
+885 RRQHTSMFV

-911 EVLQR
+911 GVLQR

-945 GGGEDGGRIVAAG
+945 GGGEDGGRIVAVG
-958 TPEQIAA
+958 TPEDIAD
-965 NPASVTG
+965 NPDSLTG
-972 RYLAP
+972 RYLKS
-977 VLR
+977 VL

>member
-1 MKRPDHIRVR
+1 MGGRPDAVKVR

-18 RNIDVDIPLDALV
+18 RNVDVDIPLGSLV
-31 GVAGVSGSG
+31 GIAGVSGSG

-72 RRPQVDA
+72 RRPQVDEI
-79 VSYLPP
+79 SYLPP
-85 ALALRQRPG
+85 ALALHQRPG
-94 VGGMRSTFGTM
+94 AGGMRSTFGTM

-111 LRLMFSRLGSHRCPN
+111 LRLMFSRLASHRCPN
-126 GHACPP
+126 GHYCPP
-132 SLAVAAE
+132 SLAVATGADT
-139 REMVCGQCGASFMG
+139 VCPECGAAFMG

-166 CLRCQG
+166 CPRCQG

-182 TLVPDESMTID
+182 TLVPDESLSID

-216 VRTDVPFSELTD
+216 VRTNVPFRELTE
-228 AERDIVFHGPEEKK
+228 AEREIVFNGPEEKK
-242 HIVIPSVKG
+242 HIVVTSMKG
-251 IHELDFTFR
+251 VHDLDFTFR

-268 ELERATDEKRFA
+268 ELDRAVDEKRFA

-293 CGGTRLSA
+293 CDGTRLGD

-307 IGEYGL
+307 IGSYGL
-313 ADVTAWALRD
+313 AEVTSWALRGILD
-323 VLTWGRRVPDMMPR
+323 WGKGVPAALPA
-337 DMRPMAQTLSTTL
+337 DMREMAETLTATL
-350 LEMGERLMQ
+350 LEMGGRLMQ

-365 TLDRSAAS
+365 TLDRSSAS
-373 LSTGERQRAQLSRA
+373 LSTGERQRAQLARA

-426 SVLFVDHDVRVLR
+426 SVVFVDHDVRVLR
-439 AADHFIEMGPGAG
+439 AADRFIEMGPGAG
-452 VQGGHVIAQ
+452 REGGRVVAQ
-461 GTPEQIAANPRSRI
+461 GTPDEIAANHDSRI
-475 AGFLNGGEPAV
+475 AGFLTGREASV
-486 VRGRVPLPPLP
+486 VRERAVIPPLP
-497 ADWTVPGVQGDDDAD
+497 SDWTGPVPGVVGEFD
-512 GNGIGND
+512 GTGSVSD
-519 GVAGVAAQD
+519 SV
-528 GGIGDGDDA
+528 GGRNLAIEAVSDGDAGQYAIGGESAA
-537 DRVGGAGDV
+537 DRTWLRMA
-546 GHGTAAAPAE
+546 TAP
-556 SADRIGAADHAERAD
+556 
-571 HDGCDDQSWIRL
+571 
-583 STSAIHTVKPLDVA
+583 IHTVHALDVA
-597 IPSGRLTAVT
+597 IPRGRLTAVT
-607 GVSGSGKTTMVLESL
+607 GVSGSGKTTMILESL
-622 VPALESCSGDGA
+622 VPAIEACTEDRP

-639 TSIDPAGI
+639 TSIDPAGV

-666 ATYSGIMDM
+666 ATYSGVMDM
-675 LRRAFAGTATAK
+675 LRRAFAATDVAK
-687 ARGLKVADFSY
+687 ARGFKLADFSY

-711 GQVDL
+711 GRVDL
-716 DVQFLPDV
+716 DIQFLPDV
-724 TIPCPDCAGRRYRPE
+724 TIPCPSCEGRRYRPE

-747 PNRPQGMTLPQVLAL
+747 PGRPRGLTMPQMLAL
-762 SVSEALEVFAPAGK
+762 SVDEALAVFDPKKDAEREAGSSTSDEPVSQDDVVRDGSSARGAGAVPAG
-776 TRRSGGWA
+776 R
-784 DTSAERSASERQD
+784 
-797 TQPGTSTVASRH
+797 
-809 SNESSHDCGA
+809 
-819 AQSDEHGS
+819 
-827 DAAALAAGD
+827 GD
-836 MISANLLRRIHTA
+836 LIAPTLCRRIHAA
-849 LATLDDLGLGYLT
+849 LETLSSLGLGYLT

-885 KRQGTSMFV
+885 KKQSTSMFV

-911 EVLQR
+911 GVLQR

-945 GGGEDGGRIVAAG
+945 GGGEDGGRIVAVG
-958 TPEQIAA
+958 TPEDIAD
-965 NPASVTG
+965 NPDSLTG
-972 RYLAP
+972 RYLKS
-977 VLR
+977 VL